1 MPVYEYQGQH
11 YDLPDT
17 DPALAKQ
24 KILAYLAKQQPPS
37 KERTY
42 GEALQD
48 IGAGV
53 VGGIGSLVQLPGQLY
68 GLATGDMRRTGALGV
83 GKDIEEYAE
92 TLKSAGLK
100 AREEARRKAIEEA
113 TAKEG
118 QFGAFKSAFSET
130 VKDPALLLT
139 FLAEQAPQLLVP
151 FGAAKIAKGAT
162 AARGAGEVAAAQA
175 GVRGAIG
182 AAGVQQGADVGAG
195 AYENIYAEL
204 KSKGASDKEAAEGA
218 LNLARAAGASGAI
231 ISLLAQRLPGAR
243 ALEESFAGV
252 PGVGGRA
259 ARASRGA
266 LGESASEVTEEVGGR
281 FGQNLAMREVKPEQ
295 SLTEGLGETAGMSAI
310 GGGLLGGVAGLARRP
325 APPEAPT
332 IEQPPPPP
340 PTPEQQRIEQV
351 TGVQRQPAVGIE
363 GLLSAQEAARQ
374 EAERAP
380 LQPGQAR
387 ATLPEFERG
396 VTSLLRPGETRAEP
410 LPEFQTSKYGLRPGE
425 ARVEGEMPSFEA
437 PATAEVRQVQEDVA
451 AREKIARDAEAKRV
465 REVQTVPGEARS
477 ATDEMLEIIR
487 RIQLADLPNT
497 PEPLSTEERNYLR
510 NRLIELQQQAK
521 PQPRVGPESRPEAKT
536 EGTLGQLPTATAPEV
551 LAQRQAEVEKRRAE
565 AGFPT
570 AEQRR
575 EGIRVV
581 EKPKAPKSP
590 VPRLADPRPMTQE
603 QANARLGVMRSILT
617 NQGGDPN
624 SLGIVPHPSASGK
637 FAIKSFDLPFKL
649 SAETQATAFGTPE
662 KPVVIDPV
670 EAYVNIARQTN
681 TPAAK
686 RFVKDWEAGRIP
698 REDVERALQTERQLL
713 SLPPLTFLGSPEA
726 KIAQQQIPG
735 PTIQQVQMPKPRG
748 ERELPPPLQ
757 PRAEPPPAPV
767 EPPPAA
773 TGPVKTFDEFKQA
786 FPVDYKSAEVERLHY
801 AKDFGGMIDYFKNH
815 ANPIY
820 RRVAELSEP
829 LRKKVKLL
837 RPQNIGAKGMYVPS
851 KDQIVMGTR
860 YAGSEKTTIHEM
872 VHALVARQQ
881 LVPGPQS
888 RKFVQ
893 DIKKLREYA
902 YKELKKRGKLKD
914 PNTGGEWYA
923 FNTDTDTQRVGIEFV
938 TEALAYPEFQYEL
951 MQIPYSQSQ
960 SVWSKFVEL
969 VADLLGIQNKTALSE
984 ILSLVESLSQT
995 PRPSFGRMPDVV
1007 LPSQPDA
1014 LALKDAS
1021 ARDIGSTFKPRT
1033 KPDPKQT
1040 VKAYKL
1046 FRVDPRKPGQLFPLF
1061 VSANDP
1067 VGIGT
1072 WLDAGTGKST
1082 AEGKVKS
1089 KLGPLAFRPGW
1100 HAGDL
1105 PIATHIGGKSKS
1117 DLTAPDIRPE
1127 NQVWAEVELA
1137 ADRDWQS
1144 EANKRGTNAQGK
1156 LISVRAHITD
1166 QLPEDGYYRYKTNPN
1181 MTGNWLISG
1190 SMKVNRILSDEEV
1203 RSINAEAGAAD
1214 LPRQK
1219 PFDAAKYGFEN
1230 KTSQQ
1235 QLIEDIPNED
1245 WLQGKID
1252 YAIQKGRNSY
1262 GVPHRGTITGYFDK
1276 PVEVPVGV
1284 LSKLKGQ
1291 SNEQDNVRESSLK
1304 YIRENWDEVS
1314 KKPPYIEV
1322 AYNGEASVSEGNHRI
1337 MVAAEKGLKS
1347 LPVRIRYFDGGQ
1359 RRDGP
1364 LSPARITSLN
1374 ELGPA
1379 DLILEDKLTDTAEK
1393 VKEKAK
1399 EVLQKRGPLKLAP
1412 QVSAEA
1418 AEKFQQ
1424 TFAPENKTIIDKIEG
1439 LKDRFWQ
1446 RMSQGIADQF
1456 RSIKEYDEKA
1466 YMQARLSKSVDGG
1479 LEGLLFYGEVYN
1491 DDGALNIRKDGKGLI
1506 KALEPVGTEVDNFMI
1521 WVALNREEQ
1530 LQQEGKI
1537 PSIPSE
1543 LIAEKNN
1550 LSSGT
1555 LNGQP
1560 RLQVYKRVL
1569 EDMNKLNR
1577 SVLKIALDTG
1587 LIDQKGY
1594 DKFAS
1599 DIYYVPFYKEMEG
1612 KDIDAPSTASGLT
1625 SQYFSKQLKGGEK
1638 PFGDLVENTLRN
1650 WNHILSAAM
1659 KNQAAVS
1666 TIQSASSFRLGDT
1679 PVVEPT
1685 TEKTGSAKIM
1695 VDGQAQYFKINDPL
1709 LFEAISAIGYLG
1721 PKSKFLDVARDFKNI
1736 LQYGVTLSPAFKVN
1750 NLIRDSVS
1758 AMAVSGLNKNPI
1770 TNVLTGVSIFDK
1782 NDPTYISALAGG
1794 AIFNFGTA
1802 YEGDQ
1807 SKLLKRL
1814 IEKGIDRDT
1823 ILDTPDR
1830 IKKGLRMAW
1839 EKYQDWGNASEAAN
1853 RLALYKQ
1860 LRDKGLS
1867 HLEATYQARDLL
1879 DFSMQGSWPA
1889 FRLVTQVVP
1898 FMNARIQGLY
1908 KLGRDGVIPT
1918 SRALYNVATGKEI
1931 EGTDKQK
1938 AEAFSVVTGAVMLAS
1953 MALYLSFKDDEEY
1966 QKRDEWDRDNFWWFK
1981 LPGMD
1986 VALRVPKPF
1995 EIGAFGTLTERI
2007 LEQVIDEG
2015 AEGKQMTDAIKRLL
2029 GDTFALNPTP
2039 QMFKPLLDLYANK
2052 DSFTGAPIESAG
2064 LERLSKQERVNDNTS
2079 ALAIALGGISTIFPE
2094 KFELSPVQVDYAI
2107 KGYFGWLGGLAS
2119 TTSTYA
2125 VMPFKEGA
2133 YPDTK
2138 WIDRASLGLARDL
2151 PSNQARYV
2159 TAFYENGKEIN
2170 QAYADMRH
2178 YAETGDAE
2186 KVEKILEE
2194 KGDQIALA
2202 KFYEKTADNMAN
2214 VRKQIRVIMADT
2226 TMDGAAKREEI
2237 DRMKMIIAEL
2247 AKQAEEA
2254 RKSFK

>member
-37 KERTY
+37 KQRTY

-68 GLATGDMRRTGALGV
+68 GLATGDMSRTGALGV

-151 FGAAKIAKGAT
+151 FGAAKIAKGVT
-162 AARGAGEVAAAQA
+162 AAKGAEAAAQA

-231 ISLLAQRLPGAR
+231 ISVLAQRLPGAK
-243 ALEESFAGV
+243 ALEETFAGV
-252 PGVGGRA
+252 PGTAGRA
-259 ARASRGA
+259 ARVTRGA
-266 LGESASEVTEEVGGR
+266 LGESAGEITEEVGGR

-295 SLTEGLGETAGMSAI
+295 SLTEGLGETAGMAAI

-325 APPEAPT
+325 QPPAEPVV
-332 IEQPPPPP
+332 EPPPPP
-340 PTPEQQRIEQV
+340 PTPEQQRIEQL

-380 LQPGQAR
+380 LQPGQTR

-410 LPEFQTSKYGLRPGE
+410 LPEFLTSKYGLRPGE
-425 ARVEGEMPSFEA
+425 ARVVGEMPSFEA
-437 PATAEVRQVQEDVA
+437 PATAEVRQVQEDTA
-451 AREKIARDAEAKRV
+451 AREKIARDAEAKRI

-487 RIQLADLPNT
+487 RIQIADLPNT
-497 PEPLSTEERNYLR
+497 PEPLTTEQRNYLR

-521 PQPRVGPESRPEAKT
+521 PQPRVGPESRPEVKT
-536 EGTLGQLPTATAPEV
+536 EGTLGQLPTETKPEV

-581 EKPKAPKSP
+581 EKPKAAPRSP
-590 VPRLADPRPMTQE
+590 LPRLADPRPMTQE
-603 QANARLGVMRSILT
+603 QANARLGVMRSMLT
-617 NQGGDPN
+617 NEGGDPN

-649 SAETQATAFGTPE
+649 SPETQATAFGTPE
-662 KPVVIDPV
+662 KPIVIDPV

-748 ERELPPPLQ
+748 ERELPPPL
-757 PRAEPPPAPV
+757 PPKAEPPPVEPPPV
-767 EPPPAA
+767 EPPAA
-773 TGPVKTFDEFKQA
+773 TGPVKTFDEFKQS
-786 FPVDYKSAEVERLHY
+786 FPVDYNSAEIEKLHY
-801 AKDFGGMIDYFKNH
+801 AKDFGGIIDYFKNH
-815 ANPIY
+815 SNPIY
-820 RRVAELSEP
+820 RRVAELAEP
-829 LRKKVKLL
+829 LRKKVKIA
-837 RPQNIGAKGMYVPS
+837 RPQLIGGKGQYQPS
-851 KDQIVMGTR
+851 KDTITMNPR
-860 YAGSEKTTIHEM
+860 FAGSEKTTIHEI
-872 VHALVARQQ
+872 VHALVVHQQ
-881 LVPGPQS
+881 ISPGPQS

-893 DIKKLREYA
+893 EIKKLRDYA
-902 YKELKKRGKLKD
+902 YKELKKRGKLID
-914 PNTGGEWYA
+914 PNTGSVWYA
-923 FNTDTDTQRVGIEFV
+923 FDTRTDPGKVGIEFV
-938 TEALAYPEFQYEL
+938 TEALAYPEFQYAL
-951 MQIPYSQSQ
+951 MQIPYTQSQ
-960 SVWSKFVEL
+960 SVWSKFVQL
-969 VADLLGIQNKTALSE
+969 VADVLGIQNKTALSE
-984 ILSLVESLSQT
+984 ILSRVESLSQT
-995 PRPSFGRMPDVV
+995 
-1007 LPSQPDA
+1007 Q
-1014 LALKDAS
+1014 
-1021 ARDIGSTFKPRT
+1021 
-1033 KPDPKQT
+1033 
-1040 VKAYKL
+1040 
-1046 FRVDPRKPGQLFPLF
+1046 
-1061 VSANDP
+1061 
-1067 VGIGT
+1067 
-1072 WLDAGTGKST
+1072 
-1082 AEGKVKS
+1082 
-1089 KLGPLAFRPGW
+1089 RPGFGKIPDIVFKNQFDVLEGGTNTPAFKRW
-1100 HAGDL
+1100 FGNSKVVGPDGKPLVMYHGTSRSESGEPFSKVDVYASNYGLMGMGGYFTDNPEVASEYTSKGRGETPTVYPVYL
-1105 PIATHIGGKSKS
+1105 SIKNPMDMDGIANAEAWKNQFEGIENYHEGGNTNESWYRAAEAYMEDQQVPMYEGAEALQDAIRNMGYDGITHIGGGRVKKDGVKHRVYIAFDPNQIKSIYNQGTYSPES
-1117 DLTAPDIRPE
+1117 D
-1127 NQVWAEVELA
+1127 
-1137 ADRDWQS
+1137 
-1144 EANKRGTNAQGK
+1144 
-1156 LISVRAHITD
+1156 
-1166 QLPEDGYYRYKTNPN
+1166 Y
-1181 MTGNWLISG
+1181 
-1190 SMKVNRILSDEEV
+1190 
-1203 RSINAEAGAAD
+1203 
-1214 LPRQK
+1214 
-1219 PFDAAKYGFEN
+1219 
-1230 KTSQQ
+1230 
-1235 QLIEDIPNED
+1235 
-1245 WLQGKID
+1245 
-1252 YAIQKGRNSY
+1252 
-1262 GVPHRGTITGYFDK
+1262 
-1276 PVEVPVGV
+1276 
-1284 LSKLKGQ
+1284 
-1291 SNEQDNVRESSLK
+1291 
-1304 YIRENWDEVS
+1304 
-1314 KKPPYIEV
+1314 
-1322 AYNGEASVSEGNHRI
+1322 
-1337 MVAAEKGLKS
+1337 
-1347 LPVRIRYFDGGQ
+1347 
-1359 RRDGP
+1359 
-1364 LSPARITSLN
+1364 
-1374 ELGPA
+1374 
-1379 DLILEDKLTDTAEK
+1379 ILEDKLSETAEQ
-1393 VKEKAK
+1393 VKEKARQA
-1399 EVLQKRGPLKLAP
+1399 LQKRGPLKLAP

-1418 AEKFQQ
+1418 AEKLQQ

-1479 LEGLLFYGEVYN
+1479 LEGLLFYGEVFN

-1506 KALEPVGTEVDNFMI
+1506 KVLEPVGTEVDNFMI

-1530 LQQEGKI
+1530 LQREGKI
-1537 PSIPSE
+1537 PSIPE
-1543 LIAEKNN
+1543 DLIAEKNN

-1587 LIDQKGY
+1587 LIDQNGY
-1594 DKFAS
+1594 DKFSS

-1625 SQYFSKQLKGGEK
+1625 SQYFSKQLKGGER

-1666 TIQSASSFRLGDT
+1666 TIQSASRFRLGDT

-1736 LQYGVTLSPAFKVN
+1736 LQFGVTLSPAFKVN

-1758 AMAVSGLNKNPI
+1758 AMAVTELNKNPI
-1770 TNVLTGVSIFDK
+1770 ANVLNGVSIFNK

-1807 SKLLKRL
+1807 SKLIKRL
-1814 IEKGIDRDT
+1814 IEKGINRDT

-1830 IKKGLRMAW
+1830 IRKGLRMAW
-1839 EKYQDWGNASEAAN
+1839 DKYQDWGNASEAAN

-1860 LRDKGLS
+1860 LRDKGMS

-1918 SRALYNVATGKEI
+1918 SRVLYNVATGKEI

-1938 AEAFSVVTGAVMLAS
+1938 AEAFGLVTGAVMLAS
-1953 MALYLSFKDDEEY
+1953 MALYLTFKDDEEY

-2007 LEQVIDEG
+2007 LEQVVDEG
-2015 AEGKQMTDAIKRLL
+2015 AEGKQFTDALTRML

-2039 QMFKPLLDLYANK
+2039 QMVKPLLDLYANK

-2079 ALAIALGGISTIFPE
+2079 ALAIALGGISTVFPE
-2094 KFELSPVQVDYAI
+2094 KFQLSPVQVDYAI

-2125 VMPFKEGA
+2125 VMPFKEGS

-2178 YAETGDAE
+2178 YAEVGDAE

-2194 KGDQIALA
+2194 KGDKIALA
-2202 KFYEKTADNMAN
+2202 KFYDKTAKNMSEI
-2214 VRKQIRVIMADT
+2214 RKQIRVIMADT

>member
-37 KERTY
+37 RERTY

-48 IGAGV
+48 IGAGL

-175 GVRGAIG
+175 GVRGAVG

-231 ISLLAQRLPGAR
+231 ISLLAQRLPGAK
-243 ALEESFAGV
+243 ALEETFAGV
-252 PGVGGRA
+252 PGTTGRA
-259 ARASRGA
+259 ARVTRGA
-266 LGESASEVTEEVGGR
+266 LGESAGEITEEVGGR

-295 SLTEGLGETAGMSAI
+295 SLTEGLGETAGMAAI

-325 APPEAPT
+325 QPPEAPV
-332 IEQPPPPP
+332 IEPPPPP
-340 PTPEQQRIEQV
+340 PITSPEQQRIEQT
-351 TGVQRQPAVGIE
+351 TGVERPAAVGIE
-363 GLLSAQEAARQ
+363 GLLSAEEAERQRIARLRERSDEAARQ
-374 EAERAP
+374 QAERA
-380 LQPGQAR
+380 R
-387 ATLPEFERG
+387 TEG
-396 VTSLLRPGETRAEP
+396 VIGETQFPVSVPETPRFEP
-410 LPEFQTSKYGLRPGE
+410 EPVTKTSEEL
-425 ARVEGEMPSFEA
+425 AA
-437 PATAEVRQVQEDVA
+437 QQAEVDRRRQ
-451 AREKIARDAEAKRV
+451 EA
-465 REVQTVPGEARS
+465 G
-477 ATDEMLEIIR
+477 
-487 RIQLADLPNT
+487 
-497 PEPLSTEERNYLR
+497 
-510 NRLIELQQQAK
+510 
-521 PQPRVGPESRPEAKT
+521 
-536 EGTLGQLPTATAPEV
+536 LPTA
-551 LAQRQAEVEKRRAE
+551 AQQRA
-565 AGFPT
+565 
-570 AEQRR
+570 
-575 EGIRVV
+575 GITEV
-581 EKPKAPKSP
+581 EKPKIAQSSP
-590 VPRLADPRPMTQE
+590 VPKLVDPRPLTEQ
-603 QANARLGVMRSILT
+603 QANARLGVLRDMLSIE
-617 NQGGDPN
+617 GGDPN
-624 SLGIVPHPSASGK
+624 SLGIVPHPTVQGK

-698 REDVERALQTERQLL
+698 REDVQRALQTERQLL
-713 SLPPLTFLGSPEA
+713 SLPPLTFLGSPGA
-726 KIAQQQIPG
+726 KISQQPIAG
-735 PTIQQVQMPKPRG
+735 PT
-748 ERELPPPLQ
+748 
-757 PRAEPPPAPV
+757 
-767 EPPPAA
+767 
-773 TGPVKTFDEFKQA
+773 
-786 FPVDYKSAEVERLHY
+786 
-801 AKDFGGMIDYFKNH
+801 
-815 ANPIY
+815 
-820 RRVAELSEP
+820 
-829 LRKKVKLL
+829 
-837 RPQNIGAKGMYVPS
+837 
-851 KDQIVMGTR
+851 
-860 YAGSEKTTIHEM
+860 
-872 VHALVARQQ
+872 
-881 LVPGPQS
+881 
-888 RKFVQ
+888 
-893 DIKKLREYA
+893 
-902 YKELKKRGKLKD
+902 
-914 PNTGGEWYA
+914 
-923 FNTDTDTQRVGIEFV
+923 
-938 TEALAYPEFQYEL
+938 
-951 MQIPYSQSQ
+951 
-960 SVWSKFVEL
+960 
-969 VADLLGIQNKTALSE
+969 
-984 ILSLVESLSQT
+984 
-995 PRPSFGRMPDVV
+995 
-1007 LPSQPDA
+1007 
-1014 LALKDAS
+1014 
-1021 ARDIGSTFKPRT
+1021 
-1033 KPDPKQT
+1033 
-1040 VKAYKL
+1040 
-1046 FRVDPRKPGQLFPLF
+1046 
-1061 VSANDP
+1061 
-1067 VGIGT
+1067 
-1072 WLDAGTGKST
+1072 
-1082 AEGKVKS
+1082 
-1089 KLGPLAFRPGW
+1089 
-1100 HAGDL
+1100 
-1105 PIATHIGGKSKS
+1105 
-1117 DLTAPDIRPE
+1117 
-1127 NQVWAEVELA
+1127 
-1137 ADRDWQS
+1137 
-1144 EANKRGTNAQGK
+1144 
-1156 LISVRAHITD
+1156 
-1166 QLPEDGYYRYKTNPN
+1166 
-1181 MTGNWLISG
+1181 
-1190 SMKVNRILSDEEV
+1190 
-1203 RSINAEAGAAD
+1203 
-1214 LPRQK
+1214 
-1219 PFDAAKYGFEN
+1219 
-1230 KTSQQ
+1230 
-1235 QLIEDIPNED
+1235 
-1245 WLQGKID
+1245 LQGVRD
-1252 YAIQKGRNSY
+1252 
-1262 GVPHRGTITGYFDK
+1262 VFDK
-1276 PVEVPVGV
+1276 PVTTTVMGTKKPYDVPTPSVPFSSTTWNV
-1284 LSKLKGQ
+1284 SAGQ
-1291 SNEQDNVRESSLK
+1291 VEPTSNLELPAIQFLNNPSVDPVDY
-1304 YIRENWDEVS
+1304 YIRMLTNLTNIDPASLTTNEEKAQYQKIKTFLEAYNQNKIPRSFIENALKRTGPTGTTVTEQPPTQQPPTTGQESEVLTFEEFKKRMPVLRQNAEVEAANLAGDLKKLGDALAKS
-1314 KKPPYIEV
+1314 SNPAIARVGELTNLIVGKVTLKKPRRLSAGV
-1322 AYNGEASVSEGNHRI
+1322 AGQYAYADDSIQMDRNYAGDEHTSAHEIIH
-1337 MVAAEKGLKS
+1337 GLIAKS
-1347 LPVRIRYFDGGQ
+1347 QRFPGPKQMRYAKDLQTLYEHVRKELNKQGMGWGRGFKTQVYG
-1359 RRDGP
+1359 
-1364 LSPARITSLN
+1364 LLN
-1374 ELGPA
+1374 EREFASEAMTNQEFQYMLMKIPYKGKKSAWSQFVSIVANLLGIKDTNA
-1379 DLILEDKLTDTAEK
+1379 LSEAMLLIENLAKAGRPLKTPFDPSLVDARVTAEQ

-1399 EVLQKRGPLKLAP
+1399 QALQKRGPLKLAP
-1412 QVSAEA
+1412 QVTGQLAENI
-1418 AEKFQQ
+1418 KNQ
-1424 TFAPENKTIIDKIEG
+1424 FALENKTIIDKIEG

-1521 WVALNREEQ
+1521 WIALNREEQ
-1530 LQQEGKI
+1530 LRKAGKI
-1537 PSIPSE
+1537 PSISNE
-1543 LIAEKNN
+1543 ILAEKDT

-1560 RLQVYKRVL
+1560 RLQVYNRVL
-1569 EDMNKLNR
+1569 EDMKKLNG

-1594 DKFAS
+1594 ERFSEDNF
-1599 DIYYVPFYKEMEG
+1599 YVPFYKEMEG

-1666 TIQSASSFRLGDT
+1666 TIQSASTFKLGDT

-1736 LQYGVTLSPAFKVN
+1736 LQFGVTLSPAFKVN

-1758 AMAVSGLNKNPI
+1758 AMAVTELNKNPI
-1770 TNVLTGVSIFDK
+1770 ANVLNGVSIFNKD
-1782 NDPTYISALAGG
+1782 DPTYISALAGG

-1807 SKLLKRL
+1807 SKLIKRL
-1814 IEKGIDRDT
+1814 IEKGINRDT

-1830 IKKGLRMAW
+1830 IRKGLRMAW
-1839 EKYQDWGNASEAAN
+1839 DKYQDWGNASEAAN

-1860 LRDKGLS
+1860 LRDKGMS

-1918 SRALYNVATGKEI
+1918 SRVLYNVATGKEI
-1931 EGTDKQK
+1931 EGNDKQK
-1938 AEAFSVVTGAVMLAS
+1938 AEAFGLVTGAVMLAS
-1953 MALYLSFKDDEEY
+1953 MALYLTFKDDEEY

-2015 AEGKQMTDAIKRLL
+2015 AEGKQFTDALTRML

-2039 QMFKPLLDLYANK
+2039 QMVKPLLDLYANK

-2079 ALAIALGGISTIFPE
+2079 ALAIALGGISTVFPE
-2094 KFELSPVQVDYAI
+2094 KFQLSPVQVDYAI

-2178 YAETGDAE
+2178 YAEVGDAE

-2194 KGDQIALA
+2194 KGDKIALA
-2202 KFYEKTADNMAN
+2202 KFYDKTAKNMSEI
-2214 VRKQIRVIMADT
+2214 RKQIRVIMADT

>member
-118 QFGAFKSAFSET
+118 QFGAFKSAFGET

-151 FGAAKIAKGAT
+151 FGAAKIAKGVT
-162 AARGAGEVAAAQA
+162 AAKGAEAAAQA

-204 KSKGASDKEAAEGA
+204 KSKGATDKEAAEGA

-231 ISLLAQRLPGAR
+231 ISVLAQRLPGAR

-259 ARASRGA
+259 ARAGRGA

-603 QANARLGVMRSILT
+603 QANARLGVMRSMLSIE
-617 NQGGDPN
+617 GGDPN

-748 ERELPPPLQ
+748 ERELPPPL
-757 PRAEPPPAPV
+757 PPKVEPPPVEPPPV
-767 EPPPAA
+767 EPPAA

-786 FPVDYKSAEVERLHY
+786 FPVDYNSAEVERLHY

-837 RPQNIGAKGMYVPS
+837 RPQNIGAKGMYSPS

-960 SVWSKFVEL
+960 SVWSRFVEL

-984 ILSLVESLSQT
+984 ILSLVENLSQT

-1203 RSINAEAGAAD
+1203 RSINAEAGVAD

-1219 PFDAAKYGFEN
+1219 PFDAAKYGFP
-1230 KTSQQ
+1230 
-1235 QLIEDIPNED
+1235 EDF
-1245 WLQGKID
+1245 
-1252 YAIQKGRNSY
+1252 A
-1262 GVPHRGTITGYFDK
+1262 
-1276 PVEVPVGV
+1276 
-1284 LSKLKGQ
+1284 
-1291 SNEQDNVRESSLK
+1291 
-1304 YIRENWDEVS
+1304 
-1314 KKPPYIEV
+1314 
-1322 AYNGEASVSEGNHRI
+1322 
-1337 MVAAEKGLKS
+1337 
-1347 LPVRIRYFDGGQ
+1347 
-1359 RRDGP
+1359 
-1364 LSPARITSLN
+1364 
-1374 ELGPA
+1374 
-1379 DLILEDKLTDTAEK
+1379 LEDKLTDTAEK

-1399 EVLQKRGPLKLAP
+1399 QVLQKRGPLKLAP

-1424 TFAPENKTIIDKIEG
+1424 TFAPENKTVIDKIEG

-1506 KALEPVGTEVDNFMI
+1506 KALEPVGSEVDNFMI

-1666 TIQSASSFRLGDT
+1666 TIQSASRFRLGDT

-1918 SRALYNVATGKEI
+1918 SRVLYNVATGKEI

-2015 AEGKQMTDAIKRLL
+2015 AEGKQFTSALSRML

-2064 LERLSKQERVNDNTS
+2064 LERLSKQERINDNTS

-2194 KGDQIALA
+2194 KGDKIALA
-2202 KFYEKTADNMAN
+2202 KFYDKTADNMAN

>member
-37 KERTY
+37 RERTY

-162 AARGAGEVAAAQA
+162 VARGAGEVAAAQA
-175 GVRGAIG
+175 GVRGAVG

-204 KSKGASDKEAAEGA
+204 KSKGATDTEAAQGA

-231 ISLLAQRLPGAR
+231 ISVLAQRLPGAR
-243 ALEESFAGV
+243 ALEETFAGV
-252 PGVGGRA
+252 PSVAGRA
-259 ARASRGA
+259 GRVARGA
-266 LGESASEVTEEVGGR
+266 VGEGVSEVGEEVGGR
-281 FGQNLAMREVKPEQ
+281 FTQNLAMREVKPEQ

-325 APPEAPT
+325 APPEAPVV
-332 IEQPPPPP
+332 EQPPPPAI
-340 PTPEQQRIEQV
+340 TSPEQQRIEQT
-351 TGVQRQPAVGIE
+351 TGVERPPAVGIE
-363 GLLSAQEAARQ
+363 GLLSAEEAERQRIALLREKADEAARQ
-374 EAERAP
+374 QAERTRKEGI
-380 LQPGQAR
+380 L
-387 ATLPEFERG
+387 
-396 VTSLLRPGETRAEP
+396 GETQFPVSVPETPRFEP
-410 LPEFQTSKYGLRPGE
+410 EPVTKTQEELAAQQ
-425 ARVEGEMPSFEA
+425 
-437 PATAEVRQVQEDVA
+437 AEVDRRRQ
-451 AREKIARDAEAKRV
+451 EA
-465 REVQTVPGEARS
+465 G
-477 ATDEMLEIIR
+477 
-487 RIQLADLPNT
+487 
-497 PEPLSTEERNYLR
+497 
-510 NRLIELQQQAK
+510 
-521 PQPRVGPESRPEAKT
+521 
-536 EGTLGQLPTATAPEV
+536 LPTA
-551 LAQRQAEVEKRRAE
+551 AQQRA
-565 AGFPT
+565 
-570 AEQRR
+570 
-575 EGIRVV
+575 GITEV
-581 EKPKAPKSP
+581 EKPKIAQSSP
-590 VPRLADPRPMTQE
+590 VPKLVDPRPLTEQ
-603 QANARLGVMRSILT
+603 QANARLGVLRDMLSIE
-617 NQGGDPN
+617 GGDPN
-624 SLGIVPHPSASGK
+624 SLGIVPHPTVQGK

-649 SAETQATAFGTPE
+649 SPETQATAFGTPE
-662 KPVVIDPV
+662 KPIVIDPV

-748 ERELPPPLQ
+748 ERELPPPL
-757 PRAEPPPAPV
+757 PPKAEPPPVEPPPV
-767 EPPPAA
+767 EPPAA
-773 TGPVKTFDEFKQA
+773 TGPVKTFDEFKQS
-786 FPVDYKSAEVERLHY
+786 FPVDYNSAEIEKLHY
-801 AKDFGGMIDYFKNH
+801 AKDFGGIIDYFKNH
-815 ANPIY
+815 SNPIY
-820 RRVAELSEP
+820 RRVAELAEP
-829 LRKKVKLL
+829 LRKKVKIA
-837 RPQNIGAKGMYVPS
+837 RPQLIGGKGQYQPS
-851 KDQIVMGTR
+851 RDTITMNPR
-860 YAGSEKTTIHEM
+860 FAGSEKTTIHEM
-872 VHALVARQQ
+872 VHALVVHQQ
-881 LVPGPQS
+881 ISPGPQS

-893 DIKKLREYA
+893 EIKKLRDYA
-902 YKELKKRGKLKD
+902 YKELKKRGKLID
-914 PNTGGEWYA
+914 PNTGSVWYA
-923 FNTDTDTQRVGIEFV
+923 FDTRTDPGKVGIEFV
-938 TEALAYPEFQYEL
+938 TEALAYPEFQYVL
-951 MQIPYSQSQ
+951 MQIPYTQSQ
-960 SVWSKFVEL
+960 SVWSKFVQL
-969 VADLLGIQNKTALSE
+969 VADVLGIQNKTALSE

-995 PRPSFGRMPDVV
+995 
-1007 LPSQPDA
+1007 Q
-1014 LALKDAS
+1014 
-1021 ARDIGSTFKPRT
+1021 
-1033 KPDPKQT
+1033 
-1040 VKAYKL
+1040 
-1046 FRVDPRKPGQLFPLF
+1046 
-1061 VSANDP
+1061 
-1067 VGIGT
+1067 
-1072 WLDAGTGKST
+1072 
-1082 AEGKVKS
+1082 
-1089 KLGPLAFRPGW
+1089 RPGFGKIPDIVFKNQFDVLEGGTNTPAFKRW
-1100 HAGDL
+1100 FGNSKVVGPDGKPLVMYHGTSRSESGEPFSKVDVYASNYGLMGMGGYFTDNPEVASEYTSKGRGETPTVYPVYL
-1105 PIATHIGGKSKS
+1105 SIKNPMDMDGTANAEAWKNQFEGIENYHEGGNTNESWYRAAEAYMEDQQVPMYEGAEALQDAIRNMGYDGITHIGG
-1117 DLTAPDIRPE
+1117 
-1127 NQVWAEVELA
+1127 
-1137 ADRDWQS
+1137 
-1144 EANKRGTNAQGK
+1144 G
-1156 LISVRAHITD
+1156 
-1166 QLPEDGYYRYKTNPN
+1166 
-1181 MTGNWLISG
+1181 
-1190 SMKVNRILSDEEV
+1190 RI
-1203 RSINAEAGAAD
+1203 
-1214 LPRQK
+1214 
-1219 PFDAAKYGFEN
+1219 
-1230 KTSQQ
+1230 
-1235 QLIEDIPNED
+1235 
-1245 WLQGKID
+1245 
-1252 YAIQKGRNSY
+1252 
-1262 GVPHRGTITGYFDK
+1262 
-1276 PVEVPVGV
+1276 
-1284 LSKLKGQ
+1284 
-1291 SNEQDNVRESSLK
+1291 
-1304 YIRENWDEVS
+1304 
-1314 KKPPYIEV
+1314 KKD
-1322 AYNGEASVSEGNHRI
+1322 
-1337 MVAAEKGLKS
+1337 GLKHR
-1347 LPVRIRYFDGGQ
+1347 VYIAFDPNQIKSIYNQGTY
-1359 RRDGP
+1359 
-1364 LSPARITSLN
+1364 SPES
-1374 ELGPA
+1374 
-1379 DLILEDKLTDTAEK
+1379 DYILEDKLSETAEQ
-1393 VKEKAK
+1393 VKEKARQA
-1399 EVLQKRGPLKLAP
+1399 LQKRGPLKLAP

-1418 AEKFQQ
+1418 AEKLQQ

-1446 RMSQGIADQF
+1446 RISQGIADQF

-1506 KALEPVGTEVDNFMI
+1506 KVLEPVGTEVDNFMI

-1530 LQQEGKI
+1530 LQREGKI
-1537 PSIPSE
+1537 PSIPE
-1543 LIAEKNN
+1543 DLIAEKNN

-1625 SQYFSKQLKGGEK
+1625 SQYFSKQLKGGER

-1666 TIQSASSFRLGDT
+1666 TIQAAEKVKLGDT

-1685 TEKTGSAKIM
+1685 TEKTGSAKVM

-1736 LQYGVTLSPAFKVN
+1736 LQFGVTLSPAFKVN

-1758 AMAVSGLNKNPI
+1758 AMAVTELNKNPI
-1770 TNVLTGVSIFDK
+1770 ANVLNGVSIFNK

-1807 SKLLKRL
+1807 SKLIKRL
-1814 IEKGIDRDT
+1814 IEKGINRDT

-1839 EKYQDWGNASEAAN
+1839 DKYQDWGNASEAAN

-1860 LRDKGLS
+1860 LRDKGMS
-1867 HLEATYQARDLL
+1867 HLEATYKARDLL

-1918 SRALYNVATGKEI
+1918 SRVLYNVATGKEI
-1931 EGTDKQK
+1931 EGNDKQK
-1938 AEAFSVVTGAVMLAS
+1938 AEAFGLVTGAVMLAS
-1953 MALYLSFKDDEEY
+1953 MALYLTFKDDEEY

-2007 LEQVIDEG
+2007 LEQVVDEG
-2015 AEGKQMTDAIKRLL
+2015 AEGKQFTDALTRML

-2039 QMFKPLLDLYANK
+2039 QMVKPLLDLYANK

-2079 ALAIALGGISTIFPE
+2079 ALAIALGGISTVFPE
-2094 KFELSPVQVDYAI
+2094 KFQLSPVQVDYAI

-2125 VMPFKEGA
+2125 VMPFREGA

-2178 YAETGDAE
+2178 YAEVGDAA

-2194 KGDQIALA
+2194 KGDKIALA
-2202 KFYEKTADNMAN
+2202 KFYDKTAKNMSEI
-2214 VRKQIRVIMADT
+2214 RKQIRVIMADT
-2226 TMDGAAKREEI
+2226 TIDGAAKREEI

-2254 RKSFK
+2254 RKQFR

>member
-1 MPVYEYQGQH
+1 MANMNDLYDALRRADAAGDTESARKLAEYIRSLQA
-11 YDLPDT
+11 
-17 DPALAKQ
+17 PAP
-24 KILAYLAKQQPPS
+24 QPPS
-37 KERTY
+37 KQRTY

-68 GLATGDMRRTGALGV
+68 GLATGDMSRTGALGV

-151 FGAAKIAKGAT
+151 FGAAKIAKGVT
-162 AARGAGEVAAAQA
+162 AAKGAEAAAQA

-231 ISLLAQRLPGAR
+231 ISVLAQRLPGAK
-243 ALEESFAGV
+243 ALEETFAGV
-252 PGVGGRA
+252 PGTAGRA
-259 ARASRGA
+259 ARVTRGA
-266 LGESASEVTEEVGGR
+266 LGESAGEITEEVGGR

-295 SLTEGLGETAGMSAI
+295 SLTEGLGETAGMAAI

-325 APPEAPT
+325 QPPAEPVV
-332 IEQPPPPP
+332 EPPPPP
-340 PTPEQQRIEQV
+340 PTPEQQRIEQL

-380 LQPGQAR
+380 LQPGQTR

-396 VTSLLRPGETRAEP
+396 VISLLRPGETRAEP
-410 LPEFQTSKYGLRPGE
+410 LPEFLTSKYGLRPGE
-425 ARVEGEMPSFEA
+425 ARVVGEMPSFEA
-437 PATAEVRQVQEDVA
+437 PATAEVRQVQEDTA

-487 RIQLADLPNT
+487 RIQIADLPNT
-497 PEPLSTEERNYLR
+497 PEPLTTEQRNYLR

-521 PQPRVGPESRPEAKT
+521 PQPRVGPESRPAVKT
-536 EGTLGQLPTATAPEV
+536 EGTLGQLPTETKPEV

-581 EKPKAPKSP
+581 EKPKAAPRSP

-603 QANARLGVMRSILT
+603 QANARLGVMRSMLT
-617 NQGGDPN
+617 NEGGDPN

-649 SAETQATAFGTPE
+649 SPETQATAFGTPE

-713 SLPPLTFLGSPEA
+713 SLPPLTFLGSPGA
-726 KIAQQQIPG
+726 KISQQPIAG
-735 PTIQQVQMPKPRG
+735 PTLEGVRDVFDRPITNVAKPPPKPYDVPTPSVPFSATTWNVSAG
-748 ERELPPPLQ
+748 QVEPTSNLELPAIQFLNNPS
-757 PRAEPPPAPV
+757 V
-767 EPPPAA
+767 
-773 TGPVKTFDEFKQA
+773 D
-786 FPVDYKSAEVERLHY
+786 PVDYYIRMLTNLTNIDPASLTSNEEKAQFQKIKTFLEAYSQNKIPRSFIENALKRTGPTGTPVTEQPPTQQPPTTGQESEVTTFEEFKKRMPVLRQNAEVEAANLAGDLKKLGEALAKSSNPAIARVGELTNLIVGKVTLKKPRRLAAGVAGQYAYADDSIQMDRSYAGDEHTNAHEIIHGLVAKSQRFPGPKQMRY
-801 AKDFGGMIDYFKNH
+801 AKDLQTLYEHVRTELNKQGMGWGRGYKTQVYGLLNEREF
-815 ANPIY
+815 A
-820 RRVAELSEP
+820 SEAMTN
-829 LRKKVKLL
+829 
-837 RPQNIGAKGMYVPS
+837 Q
-851 KDQIVMGTR
+851 
-860 YAGSEKTTIHEM
+860 
-872 VHALVARQQ
+872 
-881 LVPGPQS
+881 
-888 RKFVQ
+888 
-893 DIKKLREYA
+893 
-902 YKELKKRGKLKD
+902 
-914 PNTGGEWYA
+914 
-923 FNTDTDTQRVGIEFV
+923 
-938 TEALAYPEFQYEL
+938 EFQFML
-951 MQIPYSQSQ
+951 MKIPYKGKKSAWSQ
-960 SVWSKFVEL
+960 FVSI
-969 VADLLGIQNKTALSE
+969 VANLLGIKNTNALSE
-984 ILSLVESLSQT
+984 AMLLIENLAKAGRPLKTPIDPSLV
-995 PRPSFGRMPDVV
+995 
-1007 LPSQPDA
+1007 DA
-1014 LALKDAS
+1014 
-1021 ARDIGSTFKPRT
+1021 
-1033 KPDPKQT
+1033 
-1040 VKAYKL
+1040 
-1046 FRVDPRKPGQLFPLF
+1046 RV
-1061 VSANDP
+1061 
-1067 VGIGT
+1067 
-1072 WLDAGTGKST
+1072 T
-1082 AEGKVKS
+1082 AEQ
-1089 KLGPLAFRPGW
+1089 
-1100 HAGDL
+1100 
-1105 PIATHIGGKSKS
+1105 I
-1117 DLTAPDIRPE
+1117 
-1127 NQVWAEVELA
+1127 
-1137 ADRDWQS
+1137 
-1144 EANKRGTNAQGK
+1144 
-1156 LISVRAHITD
+1156 
-1166 QLPEDGYYRYKTNPN
+1166 
-1181 MTGNWLISG
+1181 
-1190 SMKVNRILSDEEV
+1190 
-1203 RSINAEAGAAD
+1203 
-1214 LPRQK
+1214 
-1219 PFDAAKYGFEN
+1219 
-1230 KTSQQ
+1230 
-1235 QLIEDIPNED
+1235 
-1245 WLQGKID
+1245 
-1252 YAIQKGRNSY
+1252 
-1262 GVPHRGTITGYFDK
+1262 
-1276 PVEVPVGV
+1276 
-1284 LSKLKGQ
+1284 
-1291 SNEQDNVRESSLK
+1291 
-1304 YIRENWDEVS
+1304 
-1314 KKPPYIEV
+1314 
-1322 AYNGEASVSEGNHRI
+1322 
-1337 MVAAEKGLKS
+1337 
-1347 LPVRIRYFDGGQ
+1347 
-1359 RRDGP
+1359 
-1364 LSPARITSLN
+1364 
-1374 ELGPA
+1374 
-1379 DLILEDKLTDTAEK
+1379 
-1393 VKEKAK
+1393 KEKARQA
-1399 EVLQKRGPLKLAP
+1399 LQKRGPLKLAP
-1412 QVSAEA
+1412 QVSEETAT
-1418 AEKFQQ
+1418 KFQQ

-1506 KALEPVGTEVDNFMI
+1506 KVLEPVGTEVDNFMI

-1530 LQQEGKI
+1530 LQREGKI
-1537 PSIPSE
+1537 PSIPE
-1543 LIAEKNN
+1543 DLIAEKNN

-1625 SQYFSKQLKGGEK
+1625 SQYFSKQLKGGER

-1666 TIQSASSFRLGDT
+1666 TIQSASRFRLGDT

-1736 LQYGVTLSPAFKVN
+1736 LQFGVTLSPAFKVN

-1758 AMAVSGLNKNPI
+1758 AMAVTELNKNPI
-1770 TNVLTGVSIFDK
+1770 TNVLNGVSIFNKD
-1782 NDPTYISALAGG
+1782 DPTYISALAGG

-1807 SKLLKRL
+1807 SKLIKRL
-1814 IEKGIDRDT
+1814 IEKGINRDT

-1830 IKKGLRMAW
+1830 IRKGLRMAW
-1839 EKYQDWGNASEAAN
+1839 DKYQDWGNASEAAN

-1860 LRDKGLS
+1860 LRDKGMS

-1918 SRALYNVATGKEI
+1918 SRVLYNVATGKEI

-1938 AEAFSVVTGAVMLAS
+1938 AEAFGLVTGAVMLAS

-2007 LEQVIDEG
+2007 LEQVVDEG
-2015 AEGKQMTDAIKRLL
+2015 AEGKQFTDALTRML

-2039 QMFKPLLDLYANK
+2039 QMVKPLLDLYANK

-2079 ALAIALGGISTIFPE
+2079 ALAIALGGISTVFPE
-2094 KFELSPVQVDYAI
+2094 KFQLSPVQVDYAI

-2178 YAETGDAE
+2178 YAEVGDAE

-2194 KGDQIALA
+2194 KGDKIALA
-2202 KFYEKTADNMAN
+2202 KFYDKTAKNMSEI
-2214 VRKQIRVIMADT
+2214 RKQIRVIMADT

>member
-1 MPVYEYQGQH
+1 
-11 YDLPDT
+11 
-17 DPALAKQ
+17 
-24 KILAYLAKQQPPS
+24 
-37 KERTY
+37 
-42 GEALQD
+42 
-48 IGAGV
+48 
-53 VGGIGSLVQLPGQLY
+53 
-68 GLATGDMRRTGALGV
+68 MRRTGALGV

-162 AARGAGEVAAAQA
+162 VARGAGEVAAAQA
-175 GVRGAIG
+175 GVRGAVG

-204 KSKGASDKEAAEGA
+204 KSKGASDREAAEGA

-231 ISLLAQRLPGAR
+231 ISLLAQRLPGAK
-243 ALEESFAGV
+243 ALEETFAGV
-252 PGVGGRA
+252 PGTTGRA
-259 ARASRGA
+259 ARVTRGA
-266 LGESASEVTEEVGGR
+266 LGESAGEITEEVGGR

-295 SLTEGLGETAGMSAI
+295 SLTEGLGETAGMAAI

-325 APPEAPT
+325 QPPAEPVV
-332 IEQPPPPP
+332 EPPPPP

-351 TGVQRQPAVGIE
+351 TGVERPPAVGIE

-396 VTSLLRPGETRAEP
+396 VTSLLSPGETRAEP

-425 ARVEGEMPSFEA
+425 SRVVGEMPSFEA

-487 RIQLADLPNT
+487 RIQLADLPNS
-497 PEPLSTEERNYLR
+497 PEPLTTEQRNYLR

-521 PQPRVGPESRPEAKT
+521 PQPQVGPESRPEVKT
-536 EGTLGQLPTATAPEV
+536 EGALGQLPTETKPEV

-581 EKPKAPKSP
+581 EKPKAAPRSP

-603 QANARLGVMRSILT
+603 QANARLGVMRSMLT
-617 NQGGDPN
+617 NEGGDPN
-624 SLGIVPHPSASGK
+624 SLGIVPHPTAQGK

-649 SAETQATAFGTPE
+649 SPETQATAFGTPE

-748 ERELPPPLQ
+748 ERELPPPL
-757 PRAEPPPAPV
+757 PPKAEPPPVEPPPV
-767 EPPPAA
+767 EPPAA
-773 TGPVKTFDEFKQA
+773 TGPVKTFDEFKQS
-786 FPVDYKSAEVERLHY
+786 FPVDYNSAEIEKLHY
-801 AKDFGGMIDYFKNH
+801 AKDFGGIIDYFKNH
-815 ANPIY
+815 SNPIY
-820 RRVAELSEP
+820 RRVAELAEP
-829 LRKKVKLL
+829 LRKKVKIA
-837 RPQNIGAKGMYVPS
+837 RPQLIGGKGQYQPS
-851 KDQIVMGTR
+851 KDTITMNPR
-860 YAGSEKTTIHEM
+860 FAGSEKTTIHEI
-872 VHALVARQQ
+872 VHALVVHQQ
-881 LVPGPQS
+881 ISPGPQS

-893 DIKKLREYA
+893 EIKKLRDYA
-902 YKELKKRGKLKD
+902 YKELKKRGKLID
-914 PNTGGEWYA
+914 PNTGSVWYA
-923 FNTDTDTQRVGIEFV
+923 FDTRTDPGKVGIEFV
-938 TEALAYPEFQYEL
+938 TEALAYPEFQYVL
-951 MQIPYSQSQ
+951 MQIPYTQSQ
-960 SVWSKFVEL
+960 SVWSKFVQL
-969 VADLLGIQNKTALSE
+969 VADVLGIQNKTALSE

-995 PRPSFGRMPDVV
+995 QRPGFGKIPDVV
-1007 LPSQPDA
+1007 L
-1014 LALKDAS
+1014 
-1021 ARDIGSTFKPRT
+1021 
-1033 KPDPKQT
+1033 
-1040 VKAYKL
+1040 
-1046 FRVDPRKPGQLFPLF
+1046 
-1061 VSANDP
+1061 
-1067 VGIGT
+1067 
-1072 WLDAGTGKST
+1072 
-1082 AEGKVKS
+1082 
-1089 KLGPLAFRPGW
+1089 
-1100 HAGDL
+1100 
-1105 PIATHIGGKSKS
+1105 
-1117 DLTAPDIRPE
+1117 
-1127 NQVWAEVELA
+1127 
-1137 ADRDWQS
+1137 
-1144 EANKRGTNAQGK
+1144 
-1156 LISVRAHITD
+1156 
-1166 QLPEDGYYRYKTNPN
+1166 EDK
-1181 MTGNWLISG
+1181 
-1190 SMKVNRILSDEEV
+1190 
-1203 RSINAEAGAAD
+1203 
-1214 LPRQK
+1214 
-1219 PFDAAKYGFEN
+1219 
-1230 KTSQQ
+1230 
-1235 QLIEDIPNED
+1235 
-1245 WLQGKID
+1245 
-1252 YAIQKGRNSY
+1252 
-1262 GVPHRGTITGYFDK
+1262 
-1276 PVEVPVGV
+1276 
-1284 LSKLKGQ
+1284 
-1291 SNEQDNVRESSLK
+1291 
-1304 YIRENWDEVS
+1304 
-1314 KKPPYIEV
+1314 
-1322 AYNGEASVSEGNHRI
+1322 VSE
-1337 MVAAEKGLKS
+1337 
-1347 LPVRIRYFDGGQ
+1347 
-1359 RRDGP
+1359 
-1364 LSPARITSLN
+1364 
-1374 ELGPA
+1374 
-1379 DLILEDKLTDTAEK
+1379 TAEK

-1399 EVLQKRGPLKLAP
+1399 QALQKRGPLKLAP

-1418 AEKFQQ
+1418 AEKLQQ

-1506 KALEPVGTEVDNFMI
+1506 KVLEPVGTEVDNFMI

-1530 LQQEGKI
+1530 LQREGKI
-1537 PSIPSE
+1537 PSIPE
-1543 LIAEKNN
+1543 DLIAEKNN

-1587 LIDQKGY
+1587 LIDQNGY
-1594 DKFAS
+1594 DKFSS

-1625 SQYFSKQLKGGEK
+1625 SQYFSKQLKGGER

-1666 TIQSASSFRLGDT
+1666 TIQSASRFRLGDT

-1736 LQYGVTLSPAFKVN
+1736 LQFGVTLSPAFKVN

-1758 AMAVSGLNKNPI
+1758 AMAVTELNKNPI
-1770 TNVLTGVSIFDK
+1770 ANVLNGVSIFNK

-1807 SKLLKRL
+1807 SKLIKRL
-1814 IEKGIDRDT
+1814 IEKGINRDT

-1830 IKKGLRMAW
+1830 IRKGLRMAW
-1839 EKYQDWGNASEAAN
+1839 DKYQDWGNASEAAN

-1860 LRDKGLS
+1860 LRDKGMS

-1918 SRALYNVATGKEI
+1918 SRVLYNVATGKEI

-1938 AEAFSVVTGAVMLAS
+1938 AEAFGLVTGAVMLAS
-1953 MALYLSFKDDEEY
+1953 MALYLTFKDDEEY

-2007 LEQVIDEG
+2007 LEQVVDEG
-2015 AEGKQMTDAIKRLL
+2015 AEGKQFTDALTRML

-2039 QMFKPLLDLYANK
+2039 QMVKPLLDLYANK

-2079 ALAIALGGISTIFPE
+2079 ALAVALGGISTVFPE
-2094 KFELSPVQVDYAI
+2094 KFQLSPVQVDYAI

-2125 VMPFKEGA
+2125 VMPFKEGS

-2178 YAETGDAE
+2178 YAEVGDAA

-2202 KFYEKTADNMAN
+2202 KFYDKTAKNMSEI
-2214 VRKQIRVIMADT
+2214 RKQIRVVMADT

>member
-1 MPVYEYQGQH
+1 MANMNDL
-11 YDLPDT
+11 YDALRRADAAGDT
-17 DPALAKQ
+17 ESARKLANYIRSLQPPAP
-24 KILAYLAKQQPPS
+24 QQLPS

-42 GEALQD
+42 GEAIQD

-118 QFGAFKSAFSET
+118 QFGAFKSAFGET

-151 FGAAKIAKGAT
+151 FGAAKIAKGVT
-162 AARGAGEVAAAQA
+162 AAKGAEAAAQA

-204 KSKGASDKEAAEGA
+204 KSKGATDKEAAEGA

-231 ISLLAQRLPGAR
+231 ISVLAQRLPGAR

-259 ARASRGA
+259 VRAGRGA

-325 APPEAPT
+325 APPEAPVV
-332 IEQPPPPP
+332 EQPPPPP
-340 PTPEQQRIEQV
+340 PTPEQQRIEEL

-363 GLLSAQEAARQ
+363 GLLSAREAARQ

-477 ATDEMLEIIR
+477 ATDEMLAIIR

-581 EKPKAPKSP
+581 EKPKAPRSP

-603 QANARLGVMRSILT
+603 QANARLGVMRSMLT
-617 NQGGDPN
+617 NEGGDPN

-713 SLPPLTFLGSPEA
+713 NLPPLTFLGSPGA
-726 KIAQQQIPG
+726 KISQQPIAG
-735 PTIQQVQMPKPRG
+735 PTLQGVRDVFDKPVRNVALVAEGPYSTFPPVKFETNTWNVSAGQVEPTSNV
-748 ERELPPPLQ
+748 ELPAIQFLNNPS
-757 PRAEPPPAPV
+757 V
-767 EPPPAA
+767 
-773 TGPVKTFDEFKQA
+773 D
-786 FPVDYKSAEVERLHY
+786 PVDYYIRMLTNLTNIDPASLTTNEEKAQYQKIKTFLEAYNQNKIPRSFIENALKRTGPTGTTVTEQPPTQQPPTQLPTQGTGELTFEEFKKRMPVQRQNAEVEAANKAGDLKKLGEAL
-801 AKDFGGMIDYFKNH
+801 AKSS
-815 ANPIY
+815 NPAIA
-820 RRVAELSEP
+820 RVGELTK
-829 LRKKVKLL
+829 LIVGKVKLKK
-837 RPQNIGAKGMYVPS
+837 PAKLSEGTAGQYSYPDDSVQMDRAYAGDEHTNAHEIIHGLIS
-851 KDQIVMGTR
+851 KSQRFPGPKQKR
-860 YAGSEKTTIHEM
+860 YANDLNTLYEH
-872 VHALVARQQ
+872 VR
-881 LVPGPQS
+881 
-888 RKFVQ
+888 
-893 DIKKLREYA
+893 
-902 YKELKKRGKLKD
+902 KELNKQGMGFGRGFKIQVYGLL
-914 PNTGGEWYA
+914 NE
-923 FNTDTDTQRVGIEFV
+923 REFAA
-938 TEALAYPEFQYEL
+938 EAMTNQEFQYML
-951 MQIPYSQSQ
+951 MKIPYKGKKSAWSQ
-960 SVWSKFVEL
+960 FVSI
-969 VADLLGIQNKTALSE
+969 VANLLGIQDTNALSE
-984 ILSLVESLSQT
+984 AMMLVEKLAQVGRPLKTPFDPSLV
-995 PRPSFGRMPDVV
+995 
-1007 LPSQPDA
+1007 DA
-1014 LALKDAS
+1014 
-1021 ARDIGSTFKPRT
+1021 
-1033 KPDPKQT
+1033 
-1040 VKAYKL
+1040 
-1046 FRVDPRKPGQLFPLF
+1046 RV
-1061 VSANDP
+1061 
-1067 VGIGT
+1067 
-1072 WLDAGTGKST
+1072 T
-1082 AEGKVKS
+1082 AE
-1089 KLGPLAFRPGW
+1089 
-1100 HAGDL
+1100 
-1105 PIATHIGGKSKS
+1105 
-1117 DLTAPDIRPE
+1117 
-1127 NQVWAEVELA
+1127 Q
-1137 ADRDWQS
+1137 
-1144 EANKRGTNAQGK
+1144 
-1156 LISVRAHITD
+1156 
-1166 QLPEDGYYRYKTNPN
+1166 
-1181 MTGNWLISG
+1181 
-1190 SMKVNRILSDEEV
+1190 
-1203 RSINAEAGAAD
+1203 
-1214 LPRQK
+1214 
-1219 PFDAAKYGFEN
+1219 
-1230 KTSQQ
+1230 
-1235 QLIEDIPNED
+1235 
-1245 WLQGKID
+1245 
-1252 YAIQKGRNSY
+1252 
-1262 GVPHRGTITGYFDK
+1262 
-1276 PVEVPVGV
+1276 
-1284 LSKLKGQ
+1284 
-1291 SNEQDNVRESSLK
+1291 
-1304 YIRENWDEVS
+1304 
-1314 KKPPYIEV
+1314 
-1322 AYNGEASVSEGNHRI
+1322 
-1337 MVAAEKGLKS
+1337 
-1347 LPVRIRYFDGGQ
+1347 
-1359 RRDGP
+1359 
-1364 LSPARITSLN
+1364 
-1374 ELGPA
+1374 
-1379 DLILEDKLTDTAEK
+1379 

-1399 EVLQKRGPLKLAP
+1399 QALQKRGPLKLAP
-1412 QVSAEA
+1412 QVTGQLAENI
-1418 AEKFQQ
+1418 KNQ
-1424 TFAPENKTIIDKIEG
+1424 FALENKTIIDKIEG

-1521 WVALNREEQ
+1521 WIALNREEQ
-1530 LQQEGKI
+1530 LRKAGKI
-1537 PSIPSE
+1537 PSISNE
-1543 LIAEKNN
+1543 ILAEKDT

-1560 RLQVYKRVL
+1560 RLQVYNRVL
-1569 EDMNKLNR
+1569 EDMKKLNR

-1594 DKFAS
+1594 ERFSEDNF
-1599 DIYYVPFYKEMEG
+1599 YVPFYKEMEG

-1666 TIQSASSFRLGDT
+1666 TIQSASTFKLGDT

-1807 SKLLKRL
+1807 SKLIKRL
-1814 IEKGIDRDT
+1814 IEKGINRDT

-1938 AEAFSVVTGAVMLAS
+1938 ASAFFVVTGAVMLAS
-1953 MALYLSFKDDEEY
+1953 MALYLTFKDDEEY

-2064 LERLSKQERVNDNTS
+2064 LERLSKQERINDNTS
-2079 ALAIALGGISTIFPE
+2079 PLAVALGGISTVFPE

-2107 KGYFGWLGGLAS
+2107 KGYFGWLGGMAS
-2119 TTSTYA
+2119 IVSTYA

-2194 KGDQIALA
+2194 KGDKIALA

-2237 DRMKMIIAEL
+2237 DRMKMIISEL

-2254 RKSFK
+2254 RKSAK

>member
-1 MPVYEYQGQH
+1 MANMNDL
-11 YDLPDT
+11 YDALRRADAAGDT
-17 DPALAKQ
+17 ESARKLADYIRSLQAPAP
-24 KILAYLAKQQPPS
+24 QPPS
-37 KERTY
+37 KQRTY

-68 GLATGDMRRTGALGV
+68 GLATGDMSRTGALGV

-139 FLAEQAPQLLVP
+139 FLAEQAPQLLVH
-151 FGAAKIAKGAT
+151 FGAAKIAKGVT
-162 AARGAGEVAAAQA
+162 AAKGAEAAAQA
-175 GVRGAIG
+175 GVRGAVG

-204 KSKGASDKEAAEGA
+204 KSKGASDREAAEGA

-231 ISLLAQRLPGAR
+231 ISVLAQRLPGAK
-243 ALEESFAGV
+243 ALEETFAGV
-252 PGVGGRA
+252 PGTAGRA
-259 ARASRGA
+259 ARVSRGA
-266 LGESASEVTEEVGGR
+266 LGESAGEITEEVGGR

-295 SLTEGLGETAGMSAI
+295 SLTEGLGETAGMAAI

-325 APPEAPT
+325 QPPEAPV
-332 IEQPPPPP
+332 IEPPPPP
-340 PTPEQQRIEQV
+340 PITSPEQQRIEQT
-351 TGVQRQPAVGIE
+351 TGVERPAAVGIE
-363 GLLSAQEAARQ
+363 GLLSAEEAERQRIAMLRERSDEAARQ
-374 EAERAP
+374 QAERA
-380 LQPGQAR
+380 R
-387 ATLPEFERG
+387 TEG
-396 VTSLLRPGETRAEP
+396 VIGETQFPVSVPETPRFEP
-410 LPEFQTSKYGLRPGE
+410 EPVTKTQEELAAQQ
-425 ARVEGEMPSFEA
+425 
-437 PATAEVRQVQEDVA
+437 AEVDRRRQ
-451 AREKIARDAEAKRV
+451 EA
-465 REVQTVPGEARS
+465 G
-477 ATDEMLEIIR
+477 
-487 RIQLADLPNT
+487 
-497 PEPLSTEERNYLR
+497 
-510 NRLIELQQQAK
+510 
-521 PQPRVGPESRPEAKT
+521 
-536 EGTLGQLPTATAPEV
+536 LPTA
-551 LAQRQAEVEKRRAE
+551 AQQRA
-565 AGFPT
+565 
-570 AEQRR
+570 
-575 EGIRVV
+575 GITEV
-581 EKPKAPKSP
+581 EKPKIAQSSP
-590 VPRLADPRPMTQE
+590 VPKLVDPRPLTEQ
-603 QANARLGVMRSILT
+603 QANARLGVLRNMLSIE
-617 NQGGDPN
+617 GGDPN

-649 SAETQATAFGTPE
+649 SPETQATAFGTPE

-748 ERELPPPLQ
+748 ERELPPPL
-757 PRAEPPPAPV
+757 PPKAEPPPVEPPPV
-767 EPPPAA
+767 EPPAA
-773 TGPVKTFDEFKQA
+773 TGPVKTFDEFKQS
-786 FPVDYKSAEVERLHY
+786 FPVDYNSAEIEKLHY
-801 AKDFGGMIDYFKNH
+801 AKDFGGIIDYFKNH
-815 ANPIY
+815 SNPIY
-820 RRVAELSEP
+820 RRVAELAEP
-829 LRKKVKLL
+829 LRKKVKIA
-837 RPQNIGAKGMYVPS
+837 RPQLIGGKGQYQPS
-851 KDQIVMGTR
+851 RDTITMNPR
-860 YAGSEKTTIHEM
+860 FAGSEKTTIHEI
-872 VHALVARQQ
+872 VHALVVHQQ
-881 LVPGPQS
+881 ISPGPQS

-893 DIKKLREYA
+893 EIKKLRDYA
-902 YKELKKRGKLKD
+902 YKELKKRGKLID
-914 PNTGGEWYA
+914 PNTGSVWYA
-923 FNTDTDTQRVGIEFV
+923 FDTRTDPGKVGIEFV
-938 TEALAYPEFQYEL
+938 TEALAYPEFQYVL
-951 MQIPYSQSQ
+951 MQIPYTQSQ
-960 SVWSKFVEL
+960 SVWSKFVQL
-969 VADLLGIQNKTALSE
+969 VADVLGIQNKTALSE

-995 PRPSFGRMPDVV
+995 QRPGFGKIPDVV
-1007 LPSQPDA
+1007 L
-1014 LALKDAS
+1014 
-1021 ARDIGSTFKPRT
+1021 
-1033 KPDPKQT
+1033 
-1040 VKAYKL
+1040 
-1046 FRVDPRKPGQLFPLF
+1046 
-1061 VSANDP
+1061 
-1067 VGIGT
+1067 
-1072 WLDAGTGKST
+1072 
-1082 AEGKVKS
+1082 
-1089 KLGPLAFRPGW
+1089 
-1100 HAGDL
+1100 
-1105 PIATHIGGKSKS
+1105 
-1117 DLTAPDIRPE
+1117 
-1127 NQVWAEVELA
+1127 
-1137 ADRDWQS
+1137 
-1144 EANKRGTNAQGK
+1144 
-1156 LISVRAHITD
+1156 
-1166 QLPEDGYYRYKTNPN
+1166 
-1181 MTGNWLISG
+1181 
-1190 SMKVNRILSDEEV
+1190 
-1203 RSINAEAGAAD
+1203 
-1214 LPRQK
+1214 
-1219 PFDAAKYGFEN
+1219 
-1230 KTSQQ
+1230 
-1235 QLIEDIPNED
+1235 
-1245 WLQGKID
+1245 
-1252 YAIQKGRNSY
+1252 
-1262 GVPHRGTITGYFDK
+1262 
-1276 PVEVPVGV
+1276 
-1284 LSKLKGQ
+1284 
-1291 SNEQDNVRESSLK
+1291 
-1304 YIRENWDEVS
+1304 
-1314 KKPPYIEV
+1314 
-1322 AYNGEASVSEGNHRI
+1322 
-1337 MVAAEKGLKS
+1337 
-1347 LPVRIRYFDGGQ
+1347 
-1359 RRDGP
+1359 
-1364 LSPARITSLN
+1364 
-1374 ELGPA
+1374 
-1379 DLILEDKLTDTAEK
+1379 EDKISETAEK

-1399 EVLQKRGPLKLAP
+1399 QALQKRGPLKLAP

-1418 AEKFQQ
+1418 AEKLQQ

-1506 KALEPVGTEVDNFMI
+1506 KVLEPVGTEVDNFMI

-1530 LQQEGKI
+1530 LQREGKI
-1537 PSIPSE
+1537 PSIPE
-1543 LIAEKNN
+1543 DLIAEKNN

-1587 LIDQKGY
+1587 LIDQNGY
-1594 DKFAS
+1594 DKFSS

-1625 SQYFSKQLKGGEK
+1625 SQYFSKQLKGGER

-1666 TIQSASSFRLGDT
+1666 TIQSASRFRLGDT

-1736 LQYGVTLSPAFKVN
+1736 LQFGVTLSPAFKVN

-1758 AMAVSGLNKNPI
+1758 AMAVTELNKNPI
-1770 TNVLTGVSIFDK
+1770 ANVLNGVSIFNK

-1807 SKLLKRL
+1807 SKLIKRL
-1814 IEKGIDRDT
+1814 IEKGINRDT

-1830 IKKGLRMAW
+1830 IRKGLRMAW
-1839 EKYQDWGNASEAAN
+1839 DKYQDWGNASEAAN

-1860 LRDKGLS
+1860 LRDKGMS

-1918 SRALYNVATGKEI
+1918 SRVLYNVATGKEI

-1938 AEAFSVVTGAVMLAS
+1938 AEAFGLVTGAVMLAS

-2007 LEQVIDEG
+2007 LEQVVDEG
-2015 AEGKQMTDAIKRLL
+2015 AEGKQFTDALTRML

-2039 QMFKPLLDLYANK
+2039 QMVKPLLDLYANK

-2079 ALAIALGGISTIFPE
+2079 ALAIALGGISTVFPE
-2094 KFELSPVQVDYAI
+2094 KFQLSPVQVDYAI

-2125 VMPFKEGA
+2125 VMPFKEGS

-2178 YAETGDAE
+2178 YAEVGDAE

-2194 KGDQIALA
+2194 KGDKIALA
-2202 KFYEKTADNMAN
+2202 KFYDKTAKNMSEI
-2214 VRKQIRVIMADT
+2214 RKQIRVIMADT

>member
-1 MPVYEYQGQH
+1 
-11 YDLPDT
+11 
-17 DPALAKQ
+17 
-24 KILAYLAKQQPPS
+24 
-37 KERTY
+37 
-42 GEALQD
+42 
-48 IGAGV
+48 
-53 VGGIGSLVQLPGQLY
+53 
-68 GLATGDMRRTGALGV
+68 MRRTGALGV

-118 QFGAFKSAFSET
+118 QFGAFKSAFGET

-151 FGAAKIAKGAT
+151 FGAAKIAKGVT
-162 AARGAGEVAAAQA
+162 AAKGAEAAAQA

-204 KSKGASDKEAAEGA
+204 KSKGATDKEAAEGA

-231 ISLLAQRLPGAR
+231 ISVLAQRLPGAR

-259 ARASRGA
+259 ARAGRGA

-332 IEQPPPPP
+332 IEPPPPP
-340 PTPEQQRIEQV
+340 PITSPEQQRIEQT
-351 TGVQRQPAVGIE
+351 TGVERPAAVGIE
-363 GLLSAQEAARQ
+363 GLLSAEEAERQRIAMLRERSDEAARQ
-374 EAERAP
+374 QAERA
-380 LQPGQAR
+380 R
-387 ATLPEFERG
+387 TEG
-396 VTSLLRPGETRAEP
+396 VIGETQFPVSVPETPRFEP
-410 LPEFQTSKYGLRPGE
+410 EPVTKTQEELAAQQ
-425 ARVEGEMPSFEA
+425 
-437 PATAEVRQVQEDVA
+437 AEVDRRRQ
-451 AREKIARDAEAKRV
+451 EA
-465 REVQTVPGEARS
+465 G
-477 ATDEMLEIIR
+477 
-487 RIQLADLPNT
+487 
-497 PEPLSTEERNYLR
+497 
-510 NRLIELQQQAK
+510 
-521 PQPRVGPESRPEAKT
+521 
-536 EGTLGQLPTATAPEV
+536 LPTA
-551 LAQRQAEVEKRRAE
+551 AQQRA
-565 AGFPT
+565 
-570 AEQRR
+570 
-575 EGIRVV
+575 GITGV
-581 EKPKAPKSP
+581 EKPKIAQSSP
-590 VPRLADPRPMTQE
+590 VPKLVDPRPLTEQ
-603 QANARLGVMRSILT
+603 QANARLGVLRSMLSIE
-617 NQGGDPN
+617 GGDPN
-624 SLGIVPHPSASGK
+624 SLGIVPHPTAEGK

-670 EAYVNIARQTN
+670 EAYVNIAKQTN

-748 ERELPPPLQ
+748 ERELPPPL
-757 PRAEPPPAPV
+757 PPKAEPPPVEPPPV
-767 EPPPAA
+767 EPPAA

-786 FPVDYKSAEVERLHY
+786 FPVDYNSAEVERLHY

-837 RPQNIGAKGMYVPS
+837 RPQNIGAKGMYSPS

-984 ILSLVESLSQT
+984 ILSLVENLSQT

-1007 LPSQPDA
+1007 LQSQPDA

-1040 VKAYKL
+1040 VKSYK
-1046 FRVDPRKPGQLFPLF
+1046 D
-1061 VSANDP
+1061 
-1067 VGIGT
+1067 
-1072 WLDAGTGKST
+1072 
-1082 AEGKVKS
+1082 KV
-1089 KLGPLAFRPGW
+1089 
-1100 HAGDL
+1100 
-1105 PIATHIGGKSKS
+1105 
-1117 DLTAPDIRPE
+1117 
-1127 NQVWAEVELA
+1127 
-1137 ADRDWQS
+1137 
-1144 EANKRGTNAQGK
+1144 
-1156 LISVRAHITD
+1156 
-1166 QLPEDGYYRYKTNPN
+1166 
-1181 MTGNWLISG
+1181 
-1190 SMKVNRILSDEEV
+1190 
-1203 RSINAEAGAAD
+1203 
-1214 LPRQK
+1214 
-1219 PFDAAKYGFEN
+1219 
-1230 KTSQQ
+1230 
-1235 QLIEDIPNED
+1235 
-1245 WLQGKID
+1245 
-1252 YAIQKGRNSY
+1252 
-1262 GVPHRGTITGYFDK
+1262 
-1276 PVEVPVGV
+1276 
-1284 LSKLKGQ
+1284 
-1291 SNEQDNVRESSLK
+1291 
-1304 YIRENWDEVS
+1304 
-1314 KKPPYIEV
+1314 
-1322 AYNGEASVSEGNHRI
+1322 
-1337 MVAAEKGLKS
+1337 
-1347 LPVRIRYFDGGQ
+1347 
-1359 RRDGP
+1359 
-1364 LSPARITSLN
+1364 
-1374 ELGPA
+1374 
-1379 DLILEDKLTDTAEK
+1379 TDTAEK

-1399 EVLQKRGPLKLAP
+1399 QVLQKRGPLKLAP

-1424 TFAPENKTIIDKIEG
+1424 TFAPENKTVIDKIEG

-1666 TIQSASSFRLGDT
+1666 TIQSASTFRLGDT

-1770 TNVLTGVSIFDK
+1770 TNVLSGVSIFDK

-1918 SRALYNVATGKEI
+1918 SRVLYNVATGKEI

-2007 LEQVIDEG
+2007 LEQVVDEG
-2015 AEGKQMTDAIKRLL
+2015 AEGKQFTSALSRML

-2039 QMFKPLLDLYANK
+2039 QMVKPLLDLYANK

-2202 KFYEKTADNMAN
+2202 KFYDKTADNMAN

>member
-1 MPVYEYQGQH
+1 MANMNDLYDALRRADAAGDTESARKLAEYIRSLQA
-11 YDLPDT
+11 
-17 DPALAKQ
+17 PAP
-24 KILAYLAKQQPPS
+24 QPPS
-37 KERTY
+37 KQRTY

-68 GLATGDMRRTGALGV
+68 GLATGDMSRTGALGV

-151 FGAAKIAKGAT
+151 FGAAKIAKGVT
-162 AARGAGEVAAAQA
+162 AAKGAEAAAQA
-175 GVRGAIG
+175 GVRGAVG

-204 KSKGASDKEAAEGA
+204 KSKGASDREAAEGA

-231 ISLLAQRLPGAR
+231 ISLLAQRLPGAK
-243 ALEESFAGV
+243 ALEETFAGV
-252 PGVGGRA
+252 PGTAGRA
-259 ARASRGA
+259 ARVSRGA
-266 LGESASEVTEEVGGR
+266 LGESAGEITEEVGGR

-295 SLTEGLGETAGMSAI
+295 SLTEGLGETAGMAAI

-325 APPEAPT
+325 QPPEAPV
-332 IEQPPPPP
+332 IEPPPPP
-340 PTPEQQRIEQV
+340 PITSPEQQRIEQT
-351 TGVQRQPAVGIE
+351 TGVERPAAVGIE
-363 GLLSAQEAARQ
+363 GLLSAEEAERQRIAMLRERSDEAARQ
-374 EAERAP
+374 QAERA
-380 LQPGQAR
+380 R
-387 ATLPEFERG
+387 TEG
-396 VTSLLRPGETRAEP
+396 VIGETQFPVSVPETPRFEP
-410 LPEFQTSKYGLRPGE
+410 EPVTKTQEELAAQQ
-425 ARVEGEMPSFEA
+425 
-437 PATAEVRQVQEDVA
+437 AEVDRRRQ
-451 AREKIARDAEAKRV
+451 EA
-465 REVQTVPGEARS
+465 G
-477 ATDEMLEIIR
+477 
-487 RIQLADLPNT
+487 
-497 PEPLSTEERNYLR
+497 
-510 NRLIELQQQAK
+510 
-521 PQPRVGPESRPEAKT
+521 
-536 EGTLGQLPTATAPEV
+536 LPTA
-551 LAQRQAEVEKRRAE
+551 AQQRA
-565 AGFPT
+565 
-570 AEQRR
+570 
-575 EGIRVV
+575 GITGV
-581 EKPKAPKSP
+581 EKPKIAQSSP
-590 VPRLADPRPMTQE
+590 VPKLVDPRPLTEQ
-603 QANARLGVMRSILT
+603 QANARLGVLRNMLSIE
-617 NQGGDPN
+617 GGDPN
-624 SLGIVPHPSASGK
+624 SLGIVPHPTAQGK

-649 SAETQATAFGTPE
+649 SPETQATAFGTPE
-662 KPVVIDPV
+662 KPLVIDPV

-735 PTIQQVQMPKPRG
+735 PTVQGVRDISDKPIRNVGLVAEGPASTFPPAKFNVFQWSVPRG
-748 ERELPPPLQ
+748 VVQNGIELPSMSFFNNTNVDPVEYYIQNLTDQTNIDPATLDTQEEKDDYNKVKSFLDAYKQNQIPRSSIEKALKRSDRPLPPPVT
-757 PRAEPPPAPV
+757 PPAEPNVPPDESV
-767 EPPPAA
+767 LSIQ
-773 TGPVKTFDEFKQA
+773 EFKKRL
-786 FPVDYKSAEVERLHY
+786 PSNVKSAELEKLVNKANLSQV
-801 AKDFGGMIDYFKNH
+801 IDYFKKH
-815 ANPIY
+815 QNPFFV
-820 RRVAELSEP
+820 RVAELMEP
-829 LRKKVKLL
+829 IKKEVVLTKP
-837 RPQNIGAKGMYVPS
+837 RRIAGAAGQYNYRHDEITINKN
-851 KDQIVMGTR
+851 
-860 YAGSEKTTIHEM
+860 YAGDEVTMIHEM
-872 VHALVARQQ
+872 VHALVARSQIWPTPKQ
-881 LVPGPQS
+881 K
-888 RKFVQ
+888 KFVQ
-893 DIKKLREYA
+893 EIKKLRDYTE
-902 YKELKKRGKLKD
+902 KELRKKGKLID
-914 PNTGGEWYA
+914 PNTRNKWYGL
-923 FNTDTDTQRVGIEFV
+923 NVDLDPKGLGLEFV
-938 TEALAYPEFQYEL
+938 TEAMSYPEFQYEL
-951 MQIPYSQSQ
+951 MQIPYTKTQ
-960 SVWSKFVEL
+960 SVWTKFVDA
-969 VADLLGIQNKTALSE
+969 VATLLGIKQKNALSE
-984 ILSLVESLSQT
+984 IMSLVESLAQT
-995 PRPSFGRMPDVV
+995 PRP
-1007 LPSQPDA
+1007 
-1014 LALKDAS
+1014 K
-1021 ARDIGSTFKPRT
+1021 
-1033 KPDPKQT
+1033 
-1040 VKAYKL
+1040 
-1046 FRVDPRKPGQLFPLF
+1046 
-1061 VSANDP
+1061 P
-1067 VGIGT
+1067 VG
-1072 WLDAGTGKST
+1072 T
-1082 AEGKVKS
+1082 AR
-1089 KLGPLAFRPGW
+1089 L
-1100 HAGDL
+1100 
-1105 PIATHIGGKSKS
+1105 
-1117 DLTAPDIRPE
+1117 
-1127 NQVWAEVELA
+1127 
-1137 ADRDWQS
+1137 
-1144 EANKRGTNAQGK
+1144 
-1156 LISVRAHITD
+1156 
-1166 QLPEDGYYRYKTNPN
+1166 
-1181 MTGNWLISG
+1181 M
-1190 SMKVNRILSDEEV
+1190 EE
-1203 RSINAEAGAAD
+1203 S
-1214 LPRQK
+1214 
-1219 PFDAAKYGFEN
+1219 
-1230 KTSQQ
+1230 
-1235 QLIEDIPNED
+1235 
-1245 WLQGKID
+1245 
-1252 YAIQKGRNSY
+1252 
-1262 GVPHRGTITGYFDK
+1262 
-1276 PVEVPVGV
+1276 V
-1284 LSKLKGQ
+1284 LSKSIK
-1291 SNEQDNVRESSLK
+1291 E
-1304 YIRENWDEVS
+1304 
-1314 KKPPYIEV
+1314 
-1322 AYNGEASVSEGNHRI
+1322 
-1337 MVAAEKGLKS
+1337 
-1347 LPVRIRYFDGGQ
+1347 
-1359 RRDGP
+1359 
-1364 LSPARITSLN
+1364 
-1374 ELGPA
+1374 
-1379 DLILEDKLTDTAEK
+1379 TAEQ

-1399 EVLQKRGPLKLAP
+1399 QALQKRGPLKLAP
-1412 QVSAEA
+1412 QVSEETAT
-1418 AEKFQQ
+1418 KFQQ

-1506 KALEPVGTEVDNFMI
+1506 KVLEPVGTEVDNFMI

-1530 LQQEGKI
+1530 LQREGKI
-1537 PSIPSE
+1537 PSIPE
-1543 LIAEKNN
+1543 DLIAEKNN

-1587 LIDQKGY
+1587 LIDQNGY

-1625 SQYFSKQLKGGEK
+1625 SQYFSKQLKGGER

-1666 TIQSASSFRLGDT
+1666 TIQSASRFRLGDT

-1736 LQYGVTLSPAFKVN
+1736 LQFGVTLSPAFKVN

-1758 AMAVSGLNKNPI
+1758 AMAVTELNKNPI
-1770 TNVLTGVSIFDK
+1770 TNVLNGVSIFNK

-1807 SKLLKRL
+1807 SKLIKRL
-1814 IEKGIDRDT
+1814 IEKGINRDT

-1830 IKKGLRMAW
+1830 IRKGLRMAW
-1839 EKYQDWGNASEAAN
+1839 DKYQDWGNASEAAN

-1860 LRDKGLS
+1860 LRDKGMS

-1918 SRALYNVATGKEI
+1918 SRVLYNVATGKEI

-1938 AEAFSVVTGAVMLAS
+1938 AEAFGLVTGAVMLAS

-2007 LEQVIDEG
+2007 LEQVVDEG
-2015 AEGKQMTDAIKRLL
+2015 AEGKQFTDALTRML

-2039 QMFKPLLDLYANK
+2039 QMVKPLLDLYANK

-2064 LERLSKQERVNDNTS
+2064 LERLSKQERINDNTS
-2079 ALAIALGGISTIFPE
+2079 ALAIALGGISTVFPE
-2094 KFELSPVQVDYAI
+2094 KFQLSPVQVDYAI

-2125 VMPFKEGA
+2125 VMPFKEGS

-2178 YAETGDAE
+2178 YAEVGDAE

-2194 KGDQIALA
+2194 KGDKIALA
-2202 KFYEKTADNMAN
+2202 KFYDKTAKNMSEI
-2214 VRKQIRVIMADT
+2214 RKQIRVIMADT

>member
-1 MPVYEYQGQH
+1 MANMNDLYDALRRADAAGDTESARKLAEYIRSLQA
-11 YDLPDT
+11 
-17 DPALAKQ
+17 PAP
-24 KILAYLAKQQPPS
+24 QPPS
-37 KERTY
+37 RERTY

-175 GVRGAIG
+175 GVRGAVG

-204 KSKGASDKEAAEGA
+204 KSKGASDKEAAESA

-231 ISLLAQRLPGAR
+231 ISLLAQRLPGAK
-243 ALEESFAGV
+243 ALEETFAGV
-252 PGVGGRA
+252 PGTAGRA
-259 ARASRGA
+259 ARVSRGA
-266 LGESASEVTEEVGGR
+266 LGESAGEITEEVGGR

-295 SLTEGLGETAGMSAI
+295 SLTEGLGETAGMAAI

-325 APPEAPT
+325 QPPEAPV
-332 IEQPPPPP
+332 IEPPPPP
-340 PTPEQQRIEQV
+340 PITSPEQQRIEQT
-351 TGVQRQPAVGIE
+351 TGVERPAAVGIE
-363 GLLSAQEAARQ
+363 GLLSAEEAERQRIAMLRERSDEAARQ
-374 EAERAP
+374 QAERA
-380 LQPGQAR
+380 R
-387 ATLPEFERG
+387 TEG
-396 VTSLLRPGETRAEP
+396 VIGETQFPVSVPETPRFEP
-410 LPEFQTSKYGLRPGE
+410 EPVTKTQEELAAQQ
-425 ARVEGEMPSFEA
+425 
-437 PATAEVRQVQEDVA
+437 AEVDRRRQ
-451 AREKIARDAEAKRV
+451 EA
-465 REVQTVPGEARS
+465 G
-477 ATDEMLEIIR
+477 
-487 RIQLADLPNT
+487 
-497 PEPLSTEERNYLR
+497 
-510 NRLIELQQQAK
+510 
-521 PQPRVGPESRPEAKT
+521 
-536 EGTLGQLPTATAPEV
+536 LPTA
-551 LAQRQAEVEKRRAE
+551 AQQI
-565 AGFPT
+565 AGIT
-570 AEQRR
+570 
-575 EGIRVV
+575 GV
-581 EKPKAPKSP
+581 EKPKIAQSSP
-590 VPRLADPRPMTQE
+590 VPKLVDPRPLTEQ
-603 QANARLGVMRSILT
+603 QANARLGVLRNMLSIE
-617 NQGGDPN
+617 GGDPN

-649 SAETQATAFGTPE
+649 SPETQATAFGTPE
-662 KPVVIDPV
+662 KPIVIDPV

-748 ERELPPPLQ
+748 ERELPPPL
-757 PRAEPPPAPV
+757 PPKAEPPPVEPPPV
-767 EPPPAA
+767 EPPAA
-773 TGPVKTFDEFKQA
+773 TGPVKTFDEFKQS
-786 FPVDYKSAEVERLHY
+786 FPVDYNSAEIEKLHY
-801 AKDFGGMIDYFKNH
+801 AKDFGGIIDYFKNH
-815 ANPIY
+815 SNPIY
-820 RRVAELSEP
+820 RRVAELAEP
-829 LRKKVKLL
+829 LRKKVKIA
-837 RPQNIGAKGMYVPS
+837 RPQLIGGKGQYQPS
-851 KDQIVMGTR
+851 RDTITMNPR
-860 YAGSEKTTIHEM
+860 FAGSEKTTIHEI
-872 VHALVARQQ
+872 VHALVVHQQ
-881 LVPGPQS
+881 ISPGPQS

-893 DIKKLREYA
+893 EIKKLRDYA
-902 YKELKKRGKLKD
+902 YKELKKRGKLID
-914 PNTGGEWYA
+914 PNTGSVWYA
-923 FNTDTDTQRVGIEFV
+923 FDTRTDPGKVGIEFV
-938 TEALAYPEFQYEL
+938 TEALAYPEFQYVL
-951 MQIPYSQSQ
+951 MQIPYTQSQ
-960 SVWSKFVEL
+960 SVWSKFVQL
-969 VADLLGIQNKTALSE
+969 VADVLGIQNKTALSE
-984 ILSLVESLSQT
+984 ILSLVENLSQT
-995 PRPSFGRMPDVV
+995 QRPGFGKIPDVV
-1007 LPSQPDA
+1007 
-1014 LALKDAS
+1014 
-1021 ARDIGSTFKPRT
+1021 FKNQF
-1033 KPDPKQT
+1033 D
-1040 VKAYKL
+1040 VL
-1046 FRVDPRKPGQLFPLF
+1046 EG
-1061 VSANDP
+1061 
-1067 VGIGT
+1067 GINT
-1072 WLDAGTGKST
+1072 PAFKRWFN
-1082 AEGKVKS
+1082 KS
-1089 KLGPLAFRPGW
+1089 KVIDDKGKPLVMYHGTSRSESGEPFSKVDVYASNYGLMGMGGYFTDNPEVASEYTSKGRGETPTVYPVYLSIKNPMDMDGTANAEAW
-1100 HAGDL
+1100 KKQFDGIENYHEGGNTNESWYRAAEAYMEDQQVPMYEGAEALQDA
-1105 PIATHIGGKSKS
+1105 IRNMGYDGITHIGGGRVKKDGVKHRVYIAFDPNQIKSIYNQGTYS
-1117 DLTAPDIRPE
+1117 PE
-1127 NQVWAEVELA
+1127 
-1137 ADRDWQS
+1137 S
-1144 EANKRGTNAQGK
+1144 E
-1156 LISVRAHITD
+1156 
-1166 QLPEDGYYRYKTNPN
+1166 Y
-1181 MTGNWLISG
+1181 
-1190 SMKVNRILSDEEV
+1190 
-1203 RSINAEAGAAD
+1203 
-1214 LPRQK
+1214 
-1219 PFDAAKYGFEN
+1219 
-1230 KTSQQ
+1230 
-1235 QLIEDIPNED
+1235 
-1245 WLQGKID
+1245 
-1252 YAIQKGRNSY
+1252 
-1262 GVPHRGTITGYFDK
+1262 
-1276 PVEVPVGV
+1276 
-1284 LSKLKGQ
+1284 
-1291 SNEQDNVRESSLK
+1291 
-1304 YIRENWDEVS
+1304 
-1314 KKPPYIEV
+1314 
-1322 AYNGEASVSEGNHRI
+1322 
-1337 MVAAEKGLKS
+1337 
-1347 LPVRIRYFDGGQ
+1347 
-1359 RRDGP
+1359 
-1364 LSPARITSLN
+1364 
-1374 ELGPA
+1374 
-1379 DLILEDKLTDTAEK
+1379 ILEDKLSETAEQ

-1399 EVLQKRGPLKLAP
+1399 QALQKRGPLKLAP

-1418 AEKFQQ
+1418 AEKLQQ

-1506 KALEPVGTEVDNFMI
+1506 KVLEPVGTEVDNFMI

-1530 LQQEGKI
+1530 LQREGKI
-1537 PSIPSE
+1537 PSIPE
-1543 LIAEKNN
+1543 DLIAEKNN

-1587 LIDQKGY
+1587 LIDQNGY
-1594 DKFAS
+1594 DKFSS

-1625 SQYFSKQLKGGEK
+1625 SQYFSKQLKGGER

-1666 TIQSASSFRLGDT
+1666 TIQAAEKVKLGDT

-1736 LQYGVTLSPAFKVN
+1736 LQFGVTLSPAFKVN

-1758 AMAVSGLNKNPI
+1758 AMAVTELNKNPI
-1770 TNVLTGVSIFDK
+1770 ANVLNGVSIFNK

-1807 SKLLKRL
+1807 SKLIKRL
-1814 IEKGIDRDT
+1814 IEKGINRDT

-1830 IKKGLRMAW
+1830 IRKGLRMAW
-1839 EKYQDWGNASEAAN
+1839 DKYQDWGNASESAN

-1860 LRDKGLS
+1860 LRDKGMS

-1918 SRALYNVATGKEI
+1918 SRVLYNVATGKEI

-1938 AEAFSVVTGAVMLAS
+1938 AEAFGLVTGAVMLAS

-2007 LEQVIDEG
+2007 LEQVVDEG
-2015 AEGKQMTDAIKRLL
+2015 AEGKQFTDALTRML

-2039 QMFKPLLDLYANK
+2039 QMVKPLLDLYANK

-2079 ALAIALGGISTIFPE
+2079 ALAIALGGISTVFPE
-2094 KFELSPVQVDYAI
+2094 KFQLSPVQVDYAI

-2125 VMPFKEGA
+2125 VMPFKEGS

-2178 YAETGDAE
+2178 YAEVGDAE

-2194 KGDQIALA
+2194 KGDKIALA
-2202 KFYEKTADNMAN
+2202 KFYDKTAKNMSEI
-2214 VRKQIRVIMADT
+2214 RKQIRVVMADT

>member
-1 MPVYEYQGQH
+1 MANMNDLYEALRRADAAG
-11 YDLPDT
+11 DT
-17 DPALAKQ
+17 DGARKLAEYIRSLQAPAP
-24 KILAYLAKQQPPS
+24 QPPS
-37 KERTY
+37 KERTF
-42 GEALQD
+42 GEAAQD

-68 GLATGDMRRTGALGV
+68 GLATGDMSRTGALGV

-151 FGAAKIAKGAT
+151 FGAAKIAKGVT
-162 AARGAGEVAAAQA
+162 AAKGAEAAAQA
-175 GVRGAIG
+175 GVRGAVG

-204 KSKGASDKEAAEGA
+204 KSKGASDREAAEGA

-231 ISLLAQRLPGAR
+231 ISVLAQRLPGAK
-243 ALEESFAGV
+243 ALEETFAGV
-252 PGVGGRA
+252 PGTAGRA
-259 ARASRGA
+259 ARVTRGA
-266 LGESASEVTEEVGGR
+266 LGESAGEITEEVGGR

-295 SLTEGLGETAGMSAI
+295 SLTEGLGETAGMAAI

-325 APPEAPT
+325 QPPAEPVV
-332 IEQPPPPP
+332 EPPPPP

-351 TGVQRQPAVGIE
+351 TGVERPPAVGIE

-410 LPEFQTSKYGLRPGE
+410 LPEFLTSKYGLRPGE
-425 ARVEGEMPSFEA
+425 SRVVGEMPSFEA

-487 RIQLADLPNT
+487 RIQIADLPNS
-497 PEPLSTEERNYLR
+497 PEPLTTEQRNYLR

-521 PQPRVGPESRPEAKT
+521 PQPRVGPESRPEVKT
-536 EGTLGQLPTATAPEV
+536 EGALGQLPTETKPEV

-581 EKPKAPKSP
+581 EKPKAAPRSP
-590 VPRLADPRPMTQE
+590 LPRLADPRPMTQE
-603 QANARLGVMRSILT
+603 QANARLGVLRNMLSIE
-617 NQGGDPN
+617 GGDPN

-649 SAETQATAFGTPE
+649 SPETQATAFGTPE

-748 ERELPPPLQ
+748 ERELPPPL
-757 PRAEPPPAPV
+757 PPKAEPPPVEPPPV
-767 EPPPAA
+767 EPPAA
-773 TGPVKTFDEFKQA
+773 TGPVKTLDEFKQA
-786 FPVDYKSAEVERLHY
+786 FPVDYKSAEIERLHY
-801 AKDFGGMIDYFKNH
+801 AKDFGGIIDYFKNH
-815 ANPIY
+815 SNPIY
-820 RRVAELSEP
+820 KRVAELAEP
-829 LRKKVKLL
+829 LRKKVKIA
-837 RPQNIGAKGMYVPS
+837 RPQLIGGKGQYQPS
-851 KDQIVMGTR
+851 KDTITMNPSF
-860 YAGSEKTTIHEM
+860 AGSEKTTIHEI
-872 VHALVARQQ
+872 VHALVVHQQ
-881 LVPGPQS
+881 ISPGPQS

-893 DIKKLREYA
+893 EIKKLRDYA
-902 YKELKKRGKLKD
+902 YKELKKRGKLID
-914 PNTGGEWYA
+914 PNTGSVWYA
-923 FNTDTDTQRVGIEFV
+923 FDTRTDPGKVGIEFV
-938 TEALAYPEFQYEL
+938 TEALAYPEFQYAL
-951 MQIPYSQSQ
+951 MQIPYTQSQ
-960 SVWSKFVEL
+960 SVWSKFVQL
-969 VADLLGIQNKTALSE
+969 VADVLGIQNKTALSE

-995 PRPSFGRMPDVV
+995 QRPGFGKIPDIV

-1014 LALKDAS
+1014 MALKDAS
-1021 ARDIGSTFKPRT
+1021 AKDIGSTFKPRT
-1033 KPDPKQT
+1033 KPDPEKT

-1067 VGIGT
+1067 VEVGT

-1137 ADRDWQS
+1137 ADRDWQA

-1156 LISVRAHITD
+1156 LIPVRAHITD

-1203 RSINAEAGAAD
+1203 RAINAEAGVAD
-1214 LPRQK
+1214 LPRQQ
-1219 PFDAAKYGFEN
+1219 PFDAAKYGF
-1230 KTSQQ
+1230 S
-1235 QLIEDIPNED
+1235 ED
-1245 WLQGKID
+1245 L
-1252 YAIQKGRNSY
+1252 
-1262 GVPHRGTITGYFDK
+1262 V
-1276 PVEVPVGV
+1276 
-1284 LSKLKGQ
+1284 
-1291 SNEQDNVRESSLK
+1291 
-1304 YIRENWDEVS
+1304 
-1314 KKPPYIEV
+1314 
-1322 AYNGEASVSEGNHRI
+1322 
-1337 MVAAEKGLKS
+1337 
-1347 LPVRIRYFDGGQ
+1347 
-1359 RRDGP
+1359 
-1364 LSPARITSLN
+1364 
-1374 ELGPA
+1374 
-1379 DLILEDKLTDTAEK
+1379 LEDKLSETAEQ
-1393 VKEKAK
+1393 VKEKARQA
-1399 EVLQKRGPLKLAP
+1399 LQKRGPLKLAP

-1506 KALEPVGTEVDNFMI
+1506 KVLEPVGTEVDNFMI

-1530 LQQEGKI
+1530 LQREGKI
-1537 PSIPSE
+1537 PSIPE
-1543 LIAEKNN
+1543 DLIAEKNN

-1594 DKFAS
+1594 DKFSS

-1625 SQYFSKQLKGGEK
+1625 SQYFSKQLKGGER

-1666 TIQSASSFRLGDT
+1666 TIQSASRFRLGDT

-1736 LQYGVTLSPAFKVN
+1736 LQFGVTLSPAFKVN

-1758 AMAVSGLNKNPI
+1758 AMAVTELNKNPI
-1770 TNVLTGVSIFDK
+1770 ANVLNGVSIFNK

-1807 SKLLKRL
+1807 SKLIKRL
-1814 IEKGIDRDT
+1814 IEKGINRDT

-1830 IKKGLRMAW
+1830 IRKGLRMAW
-1839 EKYQDWGNASEAAN
+1839 DKYQDWGNASEAAN

-1860 LRDKGLS
+1860 LRDKGMS

-1918 SRALYNVATGKEI
+1918 SRVLYNVATGKEI

-1938 AEAFSVVTGAVMLAS
+1938 AEAFGLVTGAVMLAS
-1953 MALYLSFKDDEEY
+1953 MALYLTFKDDEEY

-2007 LEQVIDEG
+2007 LEQVVDEG
-2015 AEGKQMTDAIKRLL
+2015 AEGKQVTDALKRMV

-2039 QMFKPLLDLYANK
+2039 QMFKPLIDLYANK
-2052 DSFTGAPIESAG
+2052 DSFTGAPIEAAG
-2064 LERLSKQERVNDNTS
+2064 LERLSKQERINDNTS
-2079 ALAIALGGISTIFPE
+2079 PLAIALGGISKAFAAISLE
-2094 KFELSPVQVDYAI
+2094 KAELSPVQIDYAI

-2125 VMPFKEGA
+2125 VMPFKEGS

-2151 PSNQARYV
+2151 PSNQAKYV

-2178 YAETGDAE
+2178 YAEVGDAE

-2194 KGDQIALA
+2194 KGDKIALA
-2202 KFYEKTADNMAN
+2202 KFYDKTAKNMSEI
-2214 VRKQIRVIMADT
+2214 RKQIRVIMADT

>member
-42 GEALQD
+42 GEGLQD
-48 IGAGV
+48 LGGAAIR
-53 VGGIGSLVQLPGQLY
+53 GIGSLVQVPGQVY
-68 GLATGDMRRTGALGV
+68 GLITGDMRRTGVLGL
-83 GKDIEEYAE
+83 GKDIEEYGE
-92 TLKSAGLK
+92 TLKSPGLV
-100 AREEARRKAIEEA
+100 AREQARQQAIKEA

-151 FGAAKIAKGAT
+151 FGAAKIAKGAA

-175 GVRGAIG
+175 GVRGAVG

-231 ISLLAQRLPGAR
+231 ISLLAQRLPGAKV
-243 ALEESFAGV
+243 LEETFAGV
-252 PGVGGRA
+252 PGTTGRA
-259 ARASRGA
+259 ARVTRGA
-266 LGESASEVTEEVGGR
+266 LGESAGEITEEVGGR

-295 SLTEGLGETAGMSAI
+295 SLTEGLGETAGMAAI

-325 APPEAPT
+325 QPLEAPV
-332 IEQPPPPP
+332 IEPPPPP
-340 PTPEQQRIEQV
+340 PITSPEQQRIEQT
-351 TGVQRQPAVGIE
+351 TGVERPAAVGIE
-363 GLLSAQEAARQ
+363 GLLSAEEAERQRIAMLRERSDEAARQ
-374 EAERAP
+374 QAERA
-380 LQPGQAR
+380 R
-387 ATLPEFERG
+387 TEG
-396 VTSLLRPGETRAEP
+396 VIGETQFPVSVPETPRFEP
-410 LPEFQTSKYGLRPGE
+410 EPVTKTQEELAAQQ
-425 ARVEGEMPSFEA
+425 
-437 PATAEVRQVQEDVA
+437 AEVDRRRQ
-451 AREKIARDAEAKRV
+451 EA
-465 REVQTVPGEARS
+465 G
-477 ATDEMLEIIR
+477 
-487 RIQLADLPNT
+487 
-497 PEPLSTEERNYLR
+497 
-510 NRLIELQQQAK
+510 
-521 PQPRVGPESRPEAKT
+521 
-536 EGTLGQLPTATAPEV
+536 LPTA
-551 LAQRQAEVEKRRAE
+551 AQQRA
-565 AGFPT
+565 
-570 AEQRR
+570 
-575 EGIRVV
+575 GITEV
-581 EKPKAPKSP
+581 EKPKIAQSSP
-590 VPRLADPRPMTQE
+590 VPKLVDPRPLTEQ
-603 QANARLGVMRSILT
+603 QANARLGVLRDMLSIE
-617 NQGGDPN
+617 GGDPN

-748 ERELPPPLQ
+748 ERELPPPL
-757 PRAEPPPAPV
+757 PPKSEPPPVEPPPV
-767 EPPPAA
+767 EPPAA
-773 TGPVKTFDEFKQA
+773 TGPVKTFDEFKQS
-786 FPVDYKSAEVERLHY
+786 FPVDYNSAEIEKLHY
-801 AKDFGGMIDYFKNH
+801 AKDFGGIIDYFKNH
-815 ANPIY
+815 SNPIY
-820 RRVAELSEP
+820 RRVAELAEP
-829 LRKKVKLL
+829 LRKKVKIA
-837 RPQNIGAKGMYVPS
+837 RPQLIGGKGQYQPS
-851 KDQIVMGTR
+851 RDTITMNPR
-860 YAGSEKTTIHEM
+860 FAGSEKTTIHEM
-872 VHALVARQQ
+872 VHALVVHQQ
-881 LVPGPQS
+881 ISPGPQS

-893 DIKKLREYA
+893 EIKKLRDYT
-902 YKELKKRGKLKD
+902 YKELKKRGKLID
-914 PNTGGEWYA
+914 PNTGSVWYA
-923 FNTDTDTQRVGIEFV
+923 FDTQTDPGKVGIEFV
-938 TEALAYPEFQYEL
+938 TEALAYPEFQYVL
-951 MQIPYSQSQ
+951 MQIPYTQSQ
-960 SVWSKFVEL
+960 SVWSKFVQL
-969 VADLLGIQNKTALSE
+969 VADVLGIQNKTALSE
-984 ILSLVESLSQT
+984 ILSLVENLSQT
-995 PRPSFGRMPDVV
+995 QRPGFGKIPDVV
-1007 LPSQPDA
+1007 FKNQFDVLEGGINTPSFKRWFGNSKVVGPDGKPLVMYHGTSRSESGEPFSKVDVYASNYGLMGMGGYFTDNPEVASEYTSKGRGETPTVYPVYLSIKNPMDMDGTANAEAWKNQFDGIENYHEGGNTNESWYRAAEAYMEDQQVPMYEGAEA
-1014 LALKDAS
+1014 LQDAI
-1021 ARDIGSTFKPRT
+1021 RNMGYD
-1033 KPDPKQT
+1033 
-1040 VKAYKL
+1040 
-1046 FRVDPRKPGQLFPLF
+1046 
-1061 VSANDP
+1061 
-1067 VGIGT
+1067 GI
-1072 WLDAGTGKST
+1072 
-1082 AEGKVKS
+1082 
-1089 KLGPLAFRPGW
+1089 
-1100 HAGDL
+1100 
-1105 PIATHIGGKSKS
+1105 THIGGGRVKKDGVKHRVYIAFDPNQIKSIYNKGTYSPES
-1117 DLTAPDIRPE
+1117 D
-1127 NQVWAEVELA
+1127 
-1137 ADRDWQS
+1137 
-1144 EANKRGTNAQGK
+1144 
-1156 LISVRAHITD
+1156 
-1166 QLPEDGYYRYKTNPN
+1166 Y
-1181 MTGNWLISG
+1181 
-1190 SMKVNRILSDEEV
+1190 
-1203 RSINAEAGAAD
+1203 
-1214 LPRQK
+1214 
-1219 PFDAAKYGFEN
+1219 
-1230 KTSQQ
+1230 
-1235 QLIEDIPNED
+1235 
-1245 WLQGKID
+1245 
-1252 YAIQKGRNSY
+1252 
-1262 GVPHRGTITGYFDK
+1262 
-1276 PVEVPVGV
+1276 
-1284 LSKLKGQ
+1284 
-1291 SNEQDNVRESSLK
+1291 
-1304 YIRENWDEVS
+1304 
-1314 KKPPYIEV
+1314 
-1322 AYNGEASVSEGNHRI
+1322 
-1337 MVAAEKGLKS
+1337 
-1347 LPVRIRYFDGGQ
+1347 
-1359 RRDGP
+1359 
-1364 LSPARITSLN
+1364 
-1374 ELGPA
+1374 
-1379 DLILEDKLTDTAEK
+1379 ILEDKLSETAEQ

-1399 EVLQKRGPLKLAP
+1399 QALQKRGPLKLAP

-1418 AEKFQQ
+1418 AEKLQQ

-1506 KALEPVGTEVDNFMI
+1506 KVLEPVGTEVDNFMI

-1530 LQQEGKI
+1530 LQREGKI
-1537 PSIPSE
+1537 PSIPE
-1543 LIAEKNN
+1543 DLIAEKNN

-1587 LIDQKGY
+1587 LIDQNGY

-1625 SQYFSKQLKGGEK
+1625 SQYFSKQLKGGER

-1666 TIQSASSFRLGDT
+1666 TIQAAEKVKLGDT

-1685 TEKTGSAKIM
+1685 TEKTGSAKVM

-1736 LQYGVTLSPAFKVN
+1736 LQFGVTLSPAFKVN

-1758 AMAVSGLNKNPI
+1758 AMAVTELNKNPI
-1770 TNVLTGVSIFDK
+1770 ANVLNGVSIFNKD
-1782 NDPTYISALAGG
+1782 DPTYISALAGG

-1807 SKLLKRL
+1807 SKLIKRL
-1814 IEKGIDRDT
+1814 IEKGINRDT

-1830 IKKGLRMAW
+1830 IRKGLRMAW
-1839 EKYQDWGNASEAAN
+1839 DKYQDWGNASEAAN

-1860 LRDKGLS
+1860 LRDKGMS
-1867 HLEATYQARDLL
+1867 HLEATYKARDLL

-1918 SRALYNVATGKEI
+1918 SRVLYNVATGKEI

-1938 AEAFSVVTGAVMLAS
+1938 AEAFGLVTGAVMLAS
-1953 MALYLSFKDDEEY
+1953 MALYLTFKDDEEY

-2007 LEQVIDEG
+2007 LEQVVDEG
-2015 AEGKQMTDAIKRLL
+2015 AEGKQFTDALKRMV

-2039 QMFKPLLDLYANK
+2039 QMFKPLIDLYANK

-2064 LERLSKQERVNDNTS
+2064 LERLSKQERINDNTS
-2079 ALAIALGGISTIFPE
+2079 PLAIALGGISKAVASISLE
-2094 KFELSPVQVDYAI
+2094 KAELSPVQIDYAI

-2125 VMPFKEGA
+2125 VMPFREGA

-2178 YAETGDAE
+2178 YAEVGDAE
-2186 KVEKILEE
+2186 KVKKIIEE
-2194 KGDQIALA
+2194 KGDKIALA
-2202 KFYEKTADNMAN
+2202 KFYDKTAKNMSEI
-2214 VRKQIRVIMADT
+2214 RKQIRVIMADT

>member
-231 ISLLAQRLPGAR
+231 ISVLAQRLPGAR

-259 ARASRGA
+259 ARAGRGA

-310 GGGLLGGVAGLARRP
+310 GGGVLGGVAGLARRP

-332 IEQPPPPP
+332 IEPPPPP
-340 PTPEQQRIEQV
+340 PITSPEQQRIDQT
-351 TGVQRQPAVGIE
+351 TGVERPPAVGIE
-363 GLLSAQEAARQ
+363 GLLSAEEAERQRIALLREKADEAARQ
-374 EAERAP
+374 QAERTRTEGI
-380 LQPGQAR
+380 L
-387 ATLPEFERG
+387 
-396 VTSLLRPGETRAEP
+396 GETQFPVSVPETPRFEP
-410 LPEFQTSKYGLRPGE
+410 EPVTKTQEELAAQQ
-425 ARVEGEMPSFEA
+425 
-437 PATAEVRQVQEDVA
+437 AEVDRRRQ
-451 AREKIARDAEAKRV
+451 EA
-465 REVQTVPGEARS
+465 G
-477 ATDEMLEIIR
+477 
-487 RIQLADLPNT
+487 
-497 PEPLSTEERNYLR
+497 
-510 NRLIELQQQAK
+510 
-521 PQPRVGPESRPEAKT
+521 
-536 EGTLGQLPTATAPEV
+536 LPTA
-551 LAQRQAEVEKRRAE
+551 AQQRA
-565 AGFPT
+565 
-570 AEQRR
+570 
-575 EGIRVV
+575 GITEV
-581 EKPKAPKSP
+581 EKPKIAQSSP
-590 VPRLADPRPMTQE
+590 VPKLVDPRPLTEQ
-603 QANARLGVMRSILT
+603 QANARLGVLRDMLSIE
-617 NQGGDPN
+617 GGDPN
-624 SLGIVPHPSASGK
+624 SLGIVPHPTAEGK

-713 SLPPLTFLGSPEA
+713 SLPPLTFLGSPGA
-726 KIAQQQIPG
+726 KISQQPIAG
-735 PTIQQVQMPKPRG
+735 PT
-748 ERELPPPLQ
+748 
-757 PRAEPPPAPV
+757 
-767 EPPPAA
+767 
-773 TGPVKTFDEFKQA
+773 
-786 FPVDYKSAEVERLHY
+786 
-801 AKDFGGMIDYFKNH
+801 
-815 ANPIY
+815 
-820 RRVAELSEP
+820 
-829 LRKKVKLL
+829 
-837 RPQNIGAKGMYVPS
+837 
-851 KDQIVMGTR
+851 
-860 YAGSEKTTIHEM
+860 
-872 VHALVARQQ
+872 
-881 LVPGPQS
+881 
-888 RKFVQ
+888 
-893 DIKKLREYA
+893 
-902 YKELKKRGKLKD
+902 
-914 PNTGGEWYA
+914 
-923 FNTDTDTQRVGIEFV
+923 
-938 TEALAYPEFQYEL
+938 
-951 MQIPYSQSQ
+951 
-960 SVWSKFVEL
+960 
-969 VADLLGIQNKTALSE
+969 
-984 ILSLVESLSQT
+984 
-995 PRPSFGRMPDVV
+995 
-1007 LPSQPDA
+1007 
-1014 LALKDAS
+1014 
-1021 ARDIGSTFKPRT
+1021 
-1033 KPDPKQT
+1033 
-1040 VKAYKL
+1040 
-1046 FRVDPRKPGQLFPLF
+1046 
-1061 VSANDP
+1061 
-1067 VGIGT
+1067 
-1072 WLDAGTGKST
+1072 
-1082 AEGKVKS
+1082 
-1089 KLGPLAFRPGW
+1089 
-1100 HAGDL
+1100 
-1105 PIATHIGGKSKS
+1105 
-1117 DLTAPDIRPE
+1117 
-1127 NQVWAEVELA
+1127 
-1137 ADRDWQS
+1137 
-1144 EANKRGTNAQGK
+1144 
-1156 LISVRAHITD
+1156 
-1166 QLPEDGYYRYKTNPN
+1166 
-1181 MTGNWLISG
+1181 
-1190 SMKVNRILSDEEV
+1190 
-1203 RSINAEAGAAD
+1203 
-1214 LPRQK
+1214 
-1219 PFDAAKYGFEN
+1219 
-1230 KTSQQ
+1230 
-1235 QLIEDIPNED
+1235 
-1245 WLQGKID
+1245 LQGVRD
-1252 YAIQKGRNSY
+1252 
-1262 GVPHRGTITGYFDK
+1262 VFDK
-1276 PVEVPVGV
+1276 PVTTTVMGTKKPYDVPTPSVPFSSTTWNV
-1284 LSKLKGQ
+1284 SAGQ
-1291 SNEQDNVRESSLK
+1291 VEPTSNLELPAIQFLNNPSVDPVDY
-1304 YIRENWDEVS
+1304 YIRMLTNLTNIDPASLTTNEEKTQYQKIKTFLEAYNQNKIPRSFIENALKRTGPTGTTVTELPPTQQPPTTGQESEVLTFEEFKKRMPVLRQNAEVEAANLAGDLKKLGDALAKS
-1314 KKPPYIEV
+1314 SNPAIARVGELTNLIVGKVTLKKPRRLSAGV
-1322 AYNGEASVSEGNHRI
+1322 AGQYAYADDSIQMDRNYAGDEHTSAHEIIH
-1337 MVAAEKGLKS
+1337 GLIAKS
-1347 LPVRIRYFDGGQ
+1347 QRFPGPKQMRYAKDLQTLYEHVRTELNKQGMGWGRGFKTQVYG
-1359 RRDGP
+1359 
-1364 LSPARITSLN
+1364 LLN
-1374 ELGPA
+1374 EREFASEAMTNQEFQYMLMKIPYKGKKSAWSQFVSIVANLLGIKDTNA
-1379 DLILEDKLTDTAEK
+1379 LSEAMLLIENLAKAGRPLRTPFDPSLVDARVTAEQ

-1399 EVLQKRGPLKLAP
+1399 QVLQKRGPLKLAP
-1412 QVSAEA
+1412 QVSEETAT
-1418 AEKFQQ
+1418 KFQQ

-1530 LQQEGKI
+1530 LQREGKI

-1666 TIQSASSFRLGDT
+1666 TIQSASTFRLGDT

-1770 TNVLTGVSIFDK
+1770 TNVLSGVSIFDK

-1814 IEKGIDRDT
+1814 IEKGINRDT

-1953 MALYLSFKDDEEY
+1953 MALYLTFKDDEEY

-2015 AEGKQMTDAIKRLL
+2015 AEGKQFTSALSRML

-2064 LERLSKQERVNDNTS
+2064 LERLSKQERINDNTS
-2079 ALAIALGGISTIFPE
+2079 PLAIALGGISTVFPE

-2107 KGYFGWLGGLAS
+2107 KGYFGWLGGLVT

-2194 KGDQIALA
+2194 KGDKIALA

-2214 VRKQIRVIMADT
+2214 IRKQIRVIMADT

>member
-162 AARGAGEVAAAQA
+162 VARGAGEVAAAQA

-204 KSKGASDKEAAEGA
+204 KSKGASDREAAEGA

-231 ISLLAQRLPGAR
+231 ISVLAQRLPGAK
-243 ALEESFAGV
+243 ALEETFAGV
-252 PGVGGRA
+252 PGTAGRA
-259 ARASRGA
+259 ARVSRGA
-266 LGESASEVTEEVGGR
+266 LGESAGEITEEVGGR

-295 SLTEGLGETAGMSAI
+295 SLTEGLGETAGMAAI

-325 APPEAPT
+325 QPPEAPV
-332 IEQPPPPP
+332 IEPPPPP
-340 PTPEQQRIEQV
+340 PITSPEQQRIEQT
-351 TGVQRQPAVGIE
+351 TGVERPAAVGIE
-363 GLLSAQEAARQ
+363 GLLSAEEAERQRIAMLRERSDEAARQ
-374 EAERAP
+374 QAERA
-380 LQPGQAR
+380 R
-387 ATLPEFERG
+387 TEG
-396 VTSLLRPGETRAEP
+396 VIGETQFPVSVPETPRFEP
-410 LPEFQTSKYGLRPGE
+410 EPVTKTQEELAAQQ
-425 ARVEGEMPSFEA
+425 
-437 PATAEVRQVQEDVA
+437 AEVDRRRQ
-451 AREKIARDAEAKRV
+451 EA
-465 REVQTVPGEARS
+465 G
-477 ATDEMLEIIR
+477 
-487 RIQLADLPNT
+487 
-497 PEPLSTEERNYLR
+497 
-510 NRLIELQQQAK
+510 
-521 PQPRVGPESRPEAKT
+521 
-536 EGTLGQLPTATAPEV
+536 LPTA
-551 LAQRQAEVEKRRAE
+551 AQQRA
-565 AGFPT
+565 
-570 AEQRR
+570 
-575 EGIRVV
+575 GITEV
-581 EKPKAPKSP
+581 EKPKIAQSSP
-590 VPRLADPRPMTQE
+590 VPKLVDPRPLTEQ
-603 QANARLGVMRSILT
+603 QANARLGVLRNMLSIE
-617 NQGGDPN
+617 GGDPN
-624 SLGIVPHPSASGK
+624 SLGIVPHPTVQGK

-649 SAETQATAFGTPE
+649 SPETQATAFGTPE

-681 TPAAK
+681 TPSAK

-748 ERELPPPLQ
+748 ERELPPPL
-757 PRAEPPPAPV
+757 PPKAEPPPVEPPPV
-767 EPPPAA
+767 EPPAA
-773 TGPVKTFDEFKQA
+773 TGPVKTFDEFKQS
-786 FPVDYKSAEVERLHY
+786 FPVDYNSAEIEKLHY
-801 AKDFGGMIDYFKNH
+801 AKDFGGIIDYFKNH
-815 ANPIY
+815 SNPIY
-820 RRVAELSEP
+820 RRVAELAEP
-829 LRKKVKLL
+829 LRKKVKIA
-837 RPQNIGAKGMYVPS
+837 RPQLIGGKGQYQPS
-851 KDQIVMGTR
+851 KDTITMNPR
-860 YAGSEKTTIHEM
+860 FAGSEKTTIHEI
-872 VHALVARQQ
+872 VHALVVHQQ
-881 LVPGPQS
+881 ISPGPQS

-893 DIKKLREYA
+893 EIKKLREYA
-902 YKELKKRGKLKD
+902 YKELKKRGKLID
-914 PNTGGEWYA
+914 PNTGSVWYA
-923 FNTDTDTQRVGIEFV
+923 FDTRTDPGKVGIEFV
-938 TEALAYPEFQYEL
+938 TEALAYPEFQYVL
-951 MQIPYSQSQ
+951 MQIPYTQSQ
-960 SVWSKFVEL
+960 SVWSKFVQL
-969 VADLLGIQNKTALSE
+969 VADVLGIQNKTALSE

-995 PRPSFGRMPDVV
+995 QRPGFGKIPDVV
-1007 LPSQPDA
+1007 L
-1014 LALKDAS
+1014 
-1021 ARDIGSTFKPRT
+1021 
-1033 KPDPKQT
+1033 
-1040 VKAYKL
+1040 
-1046 FRVDPRKPGQLFPLF
+1046 
-1061 VSANDP
+1061 
-1067 VGIGT
+1067 
-1072 WLDAGTGKST
+1072 
-1082 AEGKVKS
+1082 
-1089 KLGPLAFRPGW
+1089 
-1100 HAGDL
+1100 
-1105 PIATHIGGKSKS
+1105 
-1117 DLTAPDIRPE
+1117 
-1127 NQVWAEVELA
+1127 
-1137 ADRDWQS
+1137 
-1144 EANKRGTNAQGK
+1144 
-1156 LISVRAHITD
+1156 
-1166 QLPEDGYYRYKTNPN
+1166 EDK
-1181 MTGNWLISG
+1181 
-1190 SMKVNRILSDEEV
+1190 
-1203 RSINAEAGAAD
+1203 
-1214 LPRQK
+1214 
-1219 PFDAAKYGFEN
+1219 
-1230 KTSQQ
+1230 
-1235 QLIEDIPNED
+1235 
-1245 WLQGKID
+1245 
-1252 YAIQKGRNSY
+1252 
-1262 GVPHRGTITGYFDK
+1262 
-1276 PVEVPVGV
+1276 
-1284 LSKLKGQ
+1284 
-1291 SNEQDNVRESSLK
+1291 
-1304 YIRENWDEVS
+1304 
-1314 KKPPYIEV
+1314 
-1322 AYNGEASVSEGNHRI
+1322 VSE
-1337 MVAAEKGLKS
+1337 
-1347 LPVRIRYFDGGQ
+1347 
-1359 RRDGP
+1359 
-1364 LSPARITSLN
+1364 
-1374 ELGPA
+1374 
-1379 DLILEDKLTDTAEK
+1379 TAEK

-1399 EVLQKRGPLKLAP
+1399 QALQKRGPLKLAP

-1418 AEKFQQ
+1418 AEKLQQ

-1506 KALEPVGTEVDNFMI
+1506 KVLEPVGTEVDNFMI

-1530 LQQEGKI
+1530 LQREGKI
-1537 PSIPSE
+1537 PSIPE
-1543 LIAEKNN
+1543 DLIAEKNN

-1587 LIDQKGY
+1587 LIDQNGY
-1594 DKFAS
+1594 DKFSS

-1625 SQYFSKQLKGGEK
+1625 SQYFSKQLKGGER

-1650 WNHILSAAM
+1650 WNHILSASM

-1666 TIQSASSFRLGDT
+1666 TIQSASRFRLGDT

-1685 TEKTGSAKIM
+1685 TEKTGSAKVM

-1736 LQYGVTLSPAFKVN
+1736 LQFGVTLSPAFKVN

-1758 AMAVSGLNKNPI
+1758 AMAVTELNKNPI
-1770 TNVLTGVSIFDK
+1770 ANVLNGVSIFNK

-1807 SKLLKRL
+1807 SKLIKRL
-1814 IEKGIDRDT
+1814 IEKGINRDT

-1830 IKKGLRMAW
+1830 IRKGLRMAW
-1839 EKYQDWGNASEAAN
+1839 DKYQDWGNASEAAN

-1860 LRDKGLS
+1860 LRDKGMS

-1918 SRALYNVATGKEI
+1918 SRVLYNVATGKEI

-1938 AEAFSVVTGAVMLAS
+1938 AEAFGLVTGAVMLAS
-1953 MALYLSFKDDEEY
+1953 MALYLTFKDDEEY

-2007 LEQVIDEG
+2007 LEQVVDEG
-2015 AEGKQMTDAIKRLL
+2015 AEGKQFTDALKRMV

-2039 QMFKPLLDLYANK
+2039 QMFKPLIDLYANK
-2052 DSFTGAPIESAG
+2052 DSFTGAPIEAAG
-2064 LERLSKQERVNDNTS
+2064 LERLSKQERINDNTS
-2079 ALAIALGGISTIFPE
+2079 PLAIALGGISKAVAAISLE
-2094 KFELSPVQVDYAI
+2094 KAELSPVQIDYAI

-2125 VMPFKEGA
+2125 VMPFKEGS

-2194 KGDQIALA
+2194 KGDKIALA
-2202 KFYEKTADNMAN
+2202 KFYDKTAKNMSEI
-2214 VRKQIRVIMADT
+2214 RKQIRVIMADT

>member
-1 MPVYEYQGQH
+1 MANMNDLYDALRRADAAGDTESARKLAEYIRSLQA
-11 YDLPDT
+11 
-17 DPALAKQ
+17 PAP
-24 KILAYLAKQQPPS
+24 QPPS
-37 KERTY
+37 KQRTY

-68 GLATGDMRRTGALGV
+68 GLATGDMSRTGALGV

-151 FGAAKIAKGAT
+151 FGAAKIAKGVT
-162 AARGAGEVAAAQA
+162 AAKGAEAAAQA

-231 ISLLAQRLPGAR
+231 ISVLAQRLPGAK
-243 ALEESFAGV
+243 ALEETFAGV
-252 PGVGGRA
+252 PGTAGRA
-259 ARASRGA
+259 ARVSRGA
-266 LGESASEVTEEVGGR
+266 LGESAGEITEEVGGR

-295 SLTEGLGETAGMSAI
+295 SLTEGLGETAGMAAI

-325 APPEAPT
+325 QPPEAPV
-332 IEQPPPPP
+332 IEPPPPP
-340 PTPEQQRIEQV
+340 PITSPEQQRIEQT
-351 TGVQRQPAVGIE
+351 TGVERPSAVGIE
-363 GLLSAQEAARQ
+363 GLLSAEEAERQRIAMLRERSDEAARQ
-374 EAERAP
+374 QAERA
-380 LQPGQAR
+380 R
-387 ATLPEFERG
+387 TEG
-396 VTSLLRPGETRAEP
+396 VIGETQFPVSVPETPRFEP
-410 LPEFQTSKYGLRPGE
+410 EPVTKTQEELAAQQ
-425 ARVEGEMPSFEA
+425 
-437 PATAEVRQVQEDVA
+437 AEVDRRRQ
-451 AREKIARDAEAKRV
+451 EA
-465 REVQTVPGEARS
+465 G
-477 ATDEMLEIIR
+477 
-487 RIQLADLPNT
+487 
-497 PEPLSTEERNYLR
+497 
-510 NRLIELQQQAK
+510 
-521 PQPRVGPESRPEAKT
+521 
-536 EGTLGQLPTATAPEV
+536 LPTA
-551 LAQRQAEVEKRRAE
+551 AQQRA
-565 AGFPT
+565 
-570 AEQRR
+570 
-575 EGIRVV
+575 GITGV
-581 EKPKAPKSP
+581 EKPKIAQSSP
-590 VPRLADPRPMTQE
+590 VPKLVDPRPLTEQ
-603 QANARLGVMRSILT
+603 QANARLGVLRDMLSIE
-617 NQGGDPN
+617 GGDPN
-624 SLGIVPHPSASGK
+624 SLGIVPHPTVQGK

-649 SAETQATAFGTPE
+649 SPETQATAFGTPE

-713 SLPPLTFLGSPEA
+713 SLPPLTFLGSPGA
-726 KIAQQQIPG
+726 KISQQPIAG
-735 PTIQQVQMPKPRG
+735 PTLEGVRDVFDRPITNVAKPPPKPYDVPTPSVPFSSTTWNVSAG
-748 ERELPPPLQ
+748 QVEPTSNLELPAIQFLNNPS
-757 PRAEPPPAPV
+757 V
-767 EPPPAA
+767 
-773 TGPVKTFDEFKQA
+773 D
-786 FPVDYKSAEVERLHY
+786 PVDYYIRMLTNLTNIDPASLTTNEEKSQFQKIKTFLEAYSQNKIPRSFIENALKRTSPTGTPVTQQPPTQQPPTTGQEAEVTTLEEFKKRMPVLRQNAEVEAANLAGDLKKLGEALAKSSNPAIARVGELTNLIVGKVTLKKPRKLAAGVAGQYAYADDSIQMDRSYAGDEHTSAHEIIHGLVAKSQRFPGPKQKRY
-801 AKDFGGMIDYFKNH
+801 AKDLQTLYEHVRTELNKQGMGWGRGYKTQVYGLLNEREF
-815 ANPIY
+815 A
-820 RRVAELSEP
+820 SEAMTN
-829 LRKKVKLL
+829 
-837 RPQNIGAKGMYVPS
+837 Q
-851 KDQIVMGTR
+851 
-860 YAGSEKTTIHEM
+860 
-872 VHALVARQQ
+872 
-881 LVPGPQS
+881 
-888 RKFVQ
+888 
-893 DIKKLREYA
+893 
-902 YKELKKRGKLKD
+902 
-914 PNTGGEWYA
+914 
-923 FNTDTDTQRVGIEFV
+923 
-938 TEALAYPEFQYEL
+938 EFQFML
-951 MQIPYSQSQ
+951 MKIPYKGKKSAWSQ
-960 SVWSKFVEL
+960 FVSI
-969 VADLLGIQNKTALSE
+969 VANLLGIKNTNALSE
-984 ILSLVESLSQT
+984 AMLLIENLAKAGRPLKTPIDPSLV
-995 PRPSFGRMPDVV
+995 
-1007 LPSQPDA
+1007 DA
-1014 LALKDAS
+1014 
-1021 ARDIGSTFKPRT
+1021 
-1033 KPDPKQT
+1033 
-1040 VKAYKL
+1040 
-1046 FRVDPRKPGQLFPLF
+1046 RV
-1061 VSANDP
+1061 
-1067 VGIGT
+1067 
-1072 WLDAGTGKST
+1072 T
-1082 AEGKVKS
+1082 AE
-1089 KLGPLAFRPGW
+1089 
-1100 HAGDL
+1100 
-1105 PIATHIGGKSKS
+1105 
-1117 DLTAPDIRPE
+1117 
-1127 NQVWAEVELA
+1127 Q
-1137 ADRDWQS
+1137 
-1144 EANKRGTNAQGK
+1144 
-1156 LISVRAHITD
+1156 
-1166 QLPEDGYYRYKTNPN
+1166 
-1181 MTGNWLISG
+1181 
-1190 SMKVNRILSDEEV
+1190 
-1203 RSINAEAGAAD
+1203 
-1214 LPRQK
+1214 
-1219 PFDAAKYGFEN
+1219 
-1230 KTSQQ
+1230 
-1235 QLIEDIPNED
+1235 
-1245 WLQGKID
+1245 
-1252 YAIQKGRNSY
+1252 
-1262 GVPHRGTITGYFDK
+1262 
-1276 PVEVPVGV
+1276 
-1284 LSKLKGQ
+1284 
-1291 SNEQDNVRESSLK
+1291 
-1304 YIRENWDEVS
+1304 
-1314 KKPPYIEV
+1314 
-1322 AYNGEASVSEGNHRI
+1322 
-1337 MVAAEKGLKS
+1337 
-1347 LPVRIRYFDGGQ
+1347 
-1359 RRDGP
+1359 
-1364 LSPARITSLN
+1364 
-1374 ELGPA
+1374 
-1379 DLILEDKLTDTAEK
+1379 

-1399 EVLQKRGPLKLAP
+1399 QALQKRGPLKLAP
-1412 QVSAEA
+1412 QVSEETAT
-1418 AEKFQQ
+1418 KLQQ

-1506 KALEPVGTEVDNFMI
+1506 KVLEPVGTEVDNFMI

-1530 LQQEGKI
+1530 LQREGKI
-1537 PSIPSE
+1537 PSIPE
-1543 LIAEKNN
+1543 DLIAEKNN

-1587 LIDQKGY
+1587 LIDQNGY
-1594 DKFAS
+1594 DKFSS

-1625 SQYFSKQLKGGEK
+1625 SQYFSKQLKGGER

-1666 TIQSASSFRLGDT
+1666 TIQSASRFRLGDT

-1736 LQYGVTLSPAFKVN
+1736 LQFGVTLSPAFKVN

-1758 AMAVSGLNKNPI
+1758 AMAVTELNKNPI
-1770 TNVLTGVSIFDK
+1770 ANVLNGVSIFNK

-1807 SKLLKRL
+1807 SKLIKRL
-1814 IEKGIDRDT
+1814 IEKGINRDT

-1830 IKKGLRMAW
+1830 IRKGLRMAW
-1839 EKYQDWGNASEAAN
+1839 DKYQDWGNASEAAN

-1860 LRDKGLS
+1860 LRDKGMS

-1918 SRALYNVATGKEI
+1918 SRVLYNVATGKEI
-1931 EGTDKQK
+1931 EGTDKHK
-1938 AEAFSVVTGAVMLAS
+1938 AEAFGLVTGAVMLAS
-1953 MALYLSFKDDEEY
+1953 MALYLTFKDDEEY

-2007 LEQVIDEG
+2007 LEQVVDEG
-2015 AEGKQMTDAIKRLL
+2015 AEGKQFTDALTRML

-2039 QMFKPLLDLYANK
+2039 QMVKPLLDLYANK

-2079 ALAIALGGISTIFPE
+2079 ALAIALGGISTVFPE
-2094 KFELSPVQVDYAI
+2094 KFQLSPVQVDYAI

-2125 VMPFKEGA
+2125 VMPFKEGS

-2178 YAETGDAE
+2178 YAEVGDAE

-2194 KGDQIALA
+2194 KGDKIALA
-2202 KFYEKTADNMAN
+2202 KFYDKTAKNMSEI
-2214 VRKQIRVIMADT
+2214 RKQIRVIMADT

>member
-1 MPVYEYQGQH
+1 MPTYVYQGQE
-11 YDLPDT
+11 YEIQT
-17 DPALAKQ
+17 NDPLLAKQ

-68 GLATGDMRRTGALGV
+68 GLATGDMSRTGALGV

-175 GVRGAIG
+175 GVRGAVG

-204 KSKGASDKEAAEGA
+204 KSKGASDREAAEGA

-231 ISLLAQRLPGAR
+231 ISVLAQRLPGAK
-243 ALEESFAGV
+243 ALEETFAGV
-252 PGVGGRA
+252 PGTAGRA
-259 ARASRGA
+259 ARVSRGA
-266 LGESASEVTEEVGGR
+266 LGESAGEITEEVGGR

-295 SLTEGLGETAGMSAI
+295 SLTEGLGETAGMAAI

-325 APPEAPT
+325 QPPAEPVV
-332 IEQPPPPP
+332 EPPPPP
-340 PTPEQQRIEQV
+340 PTPEQQRIEQL
-351 TGVQRQPAVGIE
+351 TGVQRPPAVGIE

-410 LPEFQTSKYGLRPGE
+410 LPEFLTSKYGLRPGE
-425 ARVEGEMPSFEA
+425 SRVVGEMPSFEA
-437 PATAEVRQVQEDVA
+437 PATAEVRQVQEDIA

-487 RIQLADLPNT
+487 RIQIADLPNS
-497 PEPLSTEERNYLR
+497 PEPLTTEQRNYLR

-521 PQPRVGPESRPEAKT
+521 PQPRVGPESRPEVKT
-536 EGTLGQLPTATAPEV
+536 EGALGQLPTETKPEV

-581 EKPKAPKSP
+581 EKPKAAPRSP
-590 VPRLADPRPMTQE
+590 LPRLADPRPMTQE
-603 QANARLGVMRSILT
+603 QANARLGVMRSMLT
-617 NQGGDPN
+617 NEGGDPN

-649 SAETQATAFGTPE
+649 SLETQATAFGTPE

-735 PTIQQVQMPKPRG
+735 PTVQGVRDISDKPIRNVGLVAEGPASTFPPAKFNVFQWSVPRG
-748 ERELPPPLQ
+748 VVQNGIELPSISFFNNTNVDPVEYYIQNLTDQTNIDPATLDTQEEKDDYNKVKSFLDAYKQNQIPRSSIEKALKRSDRPLPPPVT
-757 PRAEPPPAPV
+757 PPAEPNVPPDESV
-767 EPPPAA
+767 LSIQ
-773 TGPVKTFDEFKQA
+773 EFKKRL
-786 FPVDYKSAEVERLHY
+786 PSNVKSAELEKLVNKANLSQV
-801 AKDFGGMIDYFKNH
+801 IDYFKKH
-815 ANPIY
+815 QNPFFV
-820 RRVAELSEP
+820 RVAELMEP
-829 LRKKVKLL
+829 IKKEVVLTKP
-837 RPQNIGAKGMYVPS
+837 RRIAGAAGQYNYREDKITMH
-851 KDQIVMGTR
+851 KD
-860 YAGSEKTTIHEM
+860 YAGDEVTMIHEM
-872 VHALVARQQ
+872 VHALVARSQIWPTPKQ
-881 LVPGPQS
+881 K
-888 RKFVQ
+888 KFVQ
-893 DIKKLREYA
+893 EIKKLRDYTE
-902 YKELKKRGKLKD
+902 KELKKKGRLID
-914 PNTGGEWYA
+914 PNTRDKWYGL
-923 FNTDTDTQRVGIEFV
+923 NVDLDPRGLGLEFV
-938 TEALAYPEFQYEL
+938 TEAMSYPEFQYEL
-951 MQIPYSQSQ
+951 MQIPYTKTQ
-960 SVWSKFVEL
+960 SVWTKFVDA
-969 VADLLGIQNKTALSE
+969 VATLLGIKQKNALSE
-984 ILSLVESLSQT
+984 IMSLVESLAQT
-995 PRPSFGRMPDVV
+995 PRP
-1007 LPSQPDA
+1007 
-1014 LALKDAS
+1014 K
-1021 ARDIGSTFKPRT
+1021 
-1033 KPDPKQT
+1033 
-1040 VKAYKL
+1040 
-1046 FRVDPRKPGQLFPLF
+1046 
-1061 VSANDP
+1061 P
-1067 VGIGT
+1067 VG
-1072 WLDAGTGKST
+1072 T
-1082 AEGKVKS
+1082 A
-1089 KLGPLAFRPGW
+1089 R
-1100 HAGDL
+1100 
-1105 PIATHIGGKSKS
+1105 
-1117 DLTAPDIRPE
+1117 R
-1127 NQVWAEVELA
+1127 
-1137 ADRDWQS
+1137 
-1144 EANKRGTNAQGK
+1144 
-1156 LISVRAHITD
+1156 
-1166 QLPEDGYYRYKTNPN
+1166 
-1181 MTGNWLISG
+1181 M
-1190 SMKVNRILSDEEV
+1190 EE
-1203 RSINAEAGAAD
+1203 S
-1214 LPRQK
+1214 
-1219 PFDAAKYGFEN
+1219 
-1230 KTSQQ
+1230 
-1235 QLIEDIPNED
+1235 
-1245 WLQGKID
+1245 
-1252 YAIQKGRNSY
+1252 
-1262 GVPHRGTITGYFDK
+1262 
-1276 PVEVPVGV
+1276 V
-1284 LSKLKGQ
+1284 LSKSIK
-1291 SNEQDNVRESSLK
+1291 E
-1304 YIRENWDEVS
+1304 
-1314 KKPPYIEV
+1314 
-1322 AYNGEASVSEGNHRI
+1322 
-1337 MVAAEKGLKS
+1337 
-1347 LPVRIRYFDGGQ
+1347 
-1359 RRDGP
+1359 
-1364 LSPARITSLN
+1364 
-1374 ELGPA
+1374 
-1379 DLILEDKLTDTAEK
+1379 TAEQI
-1393 VKEKAK
+1393 KEKARQAQ
-1399 EVLQKRGPLKLAP
+1399 QKRSPLKLAP

-1506 KALEPVGTEVDNFMI
+1506 KVLEPVGTEVDNFMI

-1530 LQQEGKI
+1530 LQREGKI
-1537 PSIPSE
+1537 PSIPE
-1543 LIAEKNN
+1543 DLIAEKNN

-1587 LIDQKGY
+1587 LIDQNGY
-1594 DKFAS
+1594 DKFSS

-1625 SQYFSKQLKGGEK
+1625 SQYFSKQLKGGER

-1666 TIQSASSFRLGDT
+1666 TIQSASRFRLGDT

-1736 LQYGVTLSPAFKVN
+1736 LQFGVTLSPAFKVN

-1758 AMAVSGLNKNPI
+1758 AMAVTELNKNPI
-1770 TNVLTGVSIFDK
+1770 TNVLNGVSIFNK

-1807 SKLLKRL
+1807 SKLIKRL
-1814 IEKGIDRDT
+1814 IEKGINRDT

-1830 IKKGLRMAW
+1830 IRKGLRMAW
-1839 EKYQDWGNASEAAN
+1839 DKYQDWGNASEAAN

-1860 LRDKGLS
+1860 LRDKGMS

-1918 SRALYNVATGKEI
+1918 SRVLYNVATGKEI

-1938 AEAFSVVTGAVMLAS
+1938 AEAFGLVTGAVMLAS
-1953 MALYLSFKDDEEY
+1953 MALYLTFKDDEEY

-2007 LEQVIDEG
+2007 LEQVVDEG
-2015 AEGKQMTDAIKRLL
+2015 AEGKQFTDALKRMV

-2039 QMFKPLLDLYANK
+2039 QMFKPLIDLYANK

-2064 LERLSKQERVNDNTS
+2064 LERLSKQERINDNTS
-2079 ALAIALGGISTIFPE
+2079 PLAIALGGISKAVAAISLE
-2094 KFELSPVQVDYAI
+2094 KAELSPVQIDYAI

-2119 TTSTYA
+2119 TISTYA
-2125 VMPFKEGA
+2125 VMPFREGA

-2178 YAETGDAE
+2178 YAEVGDAE

-2194 KGDQIALA
+2194 KGDKIALA
-2202 KFYEKTADNMAN
+2202 KFYDKTAKNMSEI
-2214 VRKQIRVIMADT
+2214 RKQIRVIMADT

-2254 RKSFK
+2254 RKQFR

>member
-1 MPVYEYQGQH
+1 MANMNDLYDALRRADAAGDTESARKLAEYIRSLQA
-11 YDLPDT
+11 
-17 DPALAKQ
+17 PAP
-24 KILAYLAKQQPPS
+24 QPPS
-37 KERTY
+37 KQRTY

-68 GLATGDMRRTGALGV
+68 GLATGDMSRTGALGV

-151 FGAAKIAKGAT
+151 FGAAKIAKGVT
-162 AARGAGEVAAAQA
+162 AAKGAEAAAQA

-231 ISLLAQRLPGAR
+231 ISVLAQRLPGAK
-243 ALEESFAGV
+243 ALEETFAGV
-252 PGVGGRA
+252 PGTAGRA
-259 ARASRGA
+259 ARVSRGA
-266 LGESASEVTEEVGGR
+266 LGESAGEITEEVGGR

-295 SLTEGLGETAGMSAI
+295 SLTEGLGETAGMAAI

-325 APPEAPT
+325 QPPEAPV
-332 IEQPPPPP
+332 IEPPPPAP
-340 PTPEQQRIEQV
+340 ITSPEQQRIEQT
-351 TGVQRQPAVGIE
+351 TGVERPAAVGIE
-363 GLLSAQEAARQ
+363 GLLSAEEAERQRIAMLRERSDEAARQ
-374 EAERAP
+374 QAERA
-380 LQPGQAR
+380 R
-387 ATLPEFERG
+387 TEG
-396 VTSLLRPGETRAEP
+396 VIGETQFPVSVPETPRFEP
-410 LPEFQTSKYGLRPGE
+410 EPVTKTQEELAAQQ
-425 ARVEGEMPSFEA
+425 
-437 PATAEVRQVQEDVA
+437 AEVDRRRQ
-451 AREKIARDAEAKRV
+451 EA
-465 REVQTVPGEARS
+465 G
-477 ATDEMLEIIR
+477 
-487 RIQLADLPNT
+487 
-497 PEPLSTEERNYLR
+497 
-510 NRLIELQQQAK
+510 
-521 PQPRVGPESRPEAKT
+521 
-536 EGTLGQLPTATAPEV
+536 LPTA
-551 LAQRQAEVEKRRAE
+551 AQQRA
-565 AGFPT
+565 
-570 AEQRR
+570 
-575 EGIRVV
+575 GITEV
-581 EKPKAPKSP
+581 EKPKIAQSSPLPKL
-590 VPRLADPRPMTQE
+590 VDPRPLTEQ
-603 QANARLGVMRSILT
+603 QANARLGVLRDMLSIE
-617 NQGGDPN
+617 GGDPN
-624 SLGIVPHPSASGK
+624 SLGIVPHPTVQGK

-649 SAETQATAFGTPE
+649 SPETQATAFGTPE

-713 SLPPLTFLGSPEA
+713 SLPPLTFLGSPGA
-726 KIAQQQIPG
+726 KISQQPIAG
-735 PTIQQVQMPKPRG
+735 PTLEGVRDVFDRPITNVAKPPPKPYDVPTPSVPFSSTTWNVSAG
-748 ERELPPPLQ
+748 QVEPTSNLELPAIQFLNNPS
-757 PRAEPPPAPV
+757 V
-767 EPPPAA
+767 
-773 TGPVKTFDEFKQA
+773 D
-786 FPVDYKSAEVERLHY
+786 PVDYYIRMLTNLTNIDPASLTTNEEKSQFQKIKTFLEAYSQNKIPRSFIENALKRTGPTGTPVTQQPPTQQPPTTGQEAEVTTLEEFKKRMPVLRQNAEVEAANLAGDLKKLGEALAKSSNPAIARVGELTNLIVGKVTLKKPRKLAAGVAGQYAYADDSIQMDRSYAGDEHTSAHEIIHGLVAKSQRFPGPKQKRY
-801 AKDFGGMIDYFKNH
+801 AKDLQTLYEHVRTELNKQGMGWGRGYKTQVYGLLNEREF
-815 ANPIY
+815 A
-820 RRVAELSEP
+820 SEAMTN
-829 LRKKVKLL
+829 
-837 RPQNIGAKGMYVPS
+837 Q
-851 KDQIVMGTR
+851 
-860 YAGSEKTTIHEM
+860 
-872 VHALVARQQ
+872 
-881 LVPGPQS
+881 
-888 RKFVQ
+888 
-893 DIKKLREYA
+893 
-902 YKELKKRGKLKD
+902 
-914 PNTGGEWYA
+914 
-923 FNTDTDTQRVGIEFV
+923 
-938 TEALAYPEFQYEL
+938 EFQFML
-951 MQIPYSQSQ
+951 MKIPYKGKKSAWSQ
-960 SVWSKFVEL
+960 FVSI
-969 VADLLGIQNKTALSE
+969 VANLLGIKDTNALSE
-984 ILSLVESLSQT
+984 AMLLIENLAKAGRPLKTPIDPSLV
-995 PRPSFGRMPDVV
+995 
-1007 LPSQPDA
+1007 DA
-1014 LALKDAS
+1014 
-1021 ARDIGSTFKPRT
+1021 
-1033 KPDPKQT
+1033 
-1040 VKAYKL
+1040 
-1046 FRVDPRKPGQLFPLF
+1046 RV
-1061 VSANDP
+1061 
-1067 VGIGT
+1067 
-1072 WLDAGTGKST
+1072 T
-1082 AEGKVKS
+1082 AE
-1089 KLGPLAFRPGW
+1089 
-1100 HAGDL
+1100 
-1105 PIATHIGGKSKS
+1105 
-1117 DLTAPDIRPE
+1117 
-1127 NQVWAEVELA
+1127 Q
-1137 ADRDWQS
+1137 
-1144 EANKRGTNAQGK
+1144 
-1156 LISVRAHITD
+1156 
-1166 QLPEDGYYRYKTNPN
+1166 
-1181 MTGNWLISG
+1181 
-1190 SMKVNRILSDEEV
+1190 
-1203 RSINAEAGAAD
+1203 
-1214 LPRQK
+1214 
-1219 PFDAAKYGFEN
+1219 
-1230 KTSQQ
+1230 
-1235 QLIEDIPNED
+1235 
-1245 WLQGKID
+1245 
-1252 YAIQKGRNSY
+1252 
-1262 GVPHRGTITGYFDK
+1262 
-1276 PVEVPVGV
+1276 
-1284 LSKLKGQ
+1284 
-1291 SNEQDNVRESSLK
+1291 
-1304 YIRENWDEVS
+1304 
-1314 KKPPYIEV
+1314 
-1322 AYNGEASVSEGNHRI
+1322 
-1337 MVAAEKGLKS
+1337 
-1347 LPVRIRYFDGGQ
+1347 
-1359 RRDGP
+1359 
-1364 LSPARITSLN
+1364 
-1374 ELGPA
+1374 
-1379 DLILEDKLTDTAEK
+1379 

-1399 EVLQKRGPLKLAP
+1399 QALQKRGPLKLAP
-1412 QVSAEA
+1412 QVSEETAT
-1418 AEKFQQ
+1418 KLQQ

-1506 KALEPVGTEVDNFMI
+1506 KVLEPVGTEVDNFMI

-1530 LQQEGKI
+1530 LQREGKI
-1537 PSIPSE
+1537 PSIPE
-1543 LIAEKNN
+1543 DLIAEKNN

-1587 LIDQKGY
+1587 LIDQNGY
-1594 DKFAS
+1594 DKFSS

-1625 SQYFSKQLKGGEK
+1625 SQYFSKQLKGGER

-1666 TIQSASSFRLGDT
+1666 TIQSASRFRLGDT

-1736 LQYGVTLSPAFKVN
+1736 LQFGVTLSPAFKVN

-1758 AMAVSGLNKNPI
+1758 AMAVTELNKNPI
-1770 TNVLTGVSIFDK
+1770 ANVLNGVSIFNK

-1807 SKLLKRL
+1807 SKLIKRL
-1814 IEKGIDRDT
+1814 IEKGINRDT

-1830 IKKGLRMAW
+1830 IRKGLRMAW
-1839 EKYQDWGNASEAAN
+1839 DKYQDWGNASEAAN

-1860 LRDKGLS
+1860 LRDKGMS

-1918 SRALYNVATGKEI
+1918 SRVLYNVATGKEI

-1938 AEAFSVVTGAVMLAS
+1938 AEAFGLVTGAVMLAS
-1953 MALYLSFKDDEEY
+1953 MALYLTFKDDEEY

-2007 LEQVIDEG
+2007 LEQVVDEG
-2015 AEGKQMTDAIKRLL
+2015 AEGKQFTDALTRML

-2039 QMFKPLLDLYANK
+2039 QMVKPLLDLYANK

-2064 LERLSKQERVNDNTS
+2064 LERLSKQERINDNTS
-2079 ALAIALGGISTIFPE
+2079 ALAIALGGISTVFPE
-2094 KFELSPVQVDYAI
+2094 KFQLSPVQVDYAI

-2125 VMPFKEGA
+2125 VMPFKEGS

-2178 YAETGDAE
+2178 YAEVGDAE

-2194 KGDQIALA
+2194 KGDKIALA
-2202 KFYEKTADNMAN
+2202 KFYDKTAKNMSEI
-2214 VRKQIRVIMADT
+2214 RKQIRVVMADT

>member
-1 MPVYEYQGQH
+1 MPTYVYQGQE
-11 YDLPDT
+11 YEIQT
-17 DPALAKQ
+17 NDPLLAKQ

-37 KERTY
+37 KQRTY

-68 GLATGDMRRTGALGV
+68 GLATGDMSRTGALGV

-151 FGAAKIAKGAT
+151 FGAAKIAKGVT
-162 AARGAGEVAAAQA
+162 AAKGAEAAAQA
-175 GVRGAIG
+175 GVRGAVG

-231 ISLLAQRLPGAR
+231 ISVLAQRLPGAK
-243 ALEESFAGV
+243 ALEETFAGV
-252 PGVGGRA
+252 PGTAGRA
-259 ARASRGA
+259 ARVSRGA
-266 LGESASEVTEEVGGR
+266 LGESAGEITEEVGGR

-295 SLTEGLGETAGMSAI
+295 SLTEGLGETAGMAAI

-325 APPEAPT
+325 QPPEAPV
-332 IEQPPPPP
+332 IEPPPPP
-340 PTPEQQRIEQV
+340 PITSPEQQRIEQT
-351 TGVQRQPAVGIE
+351 TGVERPSAVGIE
-363 GLLSAQEAARQ
+363 GLLSAEEAERQRIAMLRERSDEAARQ
-374 EAERAP
+374 QAERA
-380 LQPGQAR
+380 R
-387 ATLPEFERG
+387 TEG
-396 VTSLLRPGETRAEP
+396 VIGETQFPVSVPETPRFEP
-410 LPEFQTSKYGLRPGE
+410 EPVTKTQEELAAQQ
-425 ARVEGEMPSFEA
+425 
-437 PATAEVRQVQEDVA
+437 AEVDRRRQ
-451 AREKIARDAEAKRV
+451 EA
-465 REVQTVPGEARS
+465 G
-477 ATDEMLEIIR
+477 
-487 RIQLADLPNT
+487 
-497 PEPLSTEERNYLR
+497 
-510 NRLIELQQQAK
+510 
-521 PQPRVGPESRPEAKT
+521 
-536 EGTLGQLPTATAPEV
+536 LPTA
-551 LAQRQAEVEKRRAE
+551 AQQRA
-565 AGFPT
+565 
-570 AEQRR
+570 
-575 EGIRVV
+575 GITEV
-581 EKPKAPKSP
+581 EKPKIAQSSP
-590 VPRLADPRPMTQE
+590 VPKLVDPRPLTEQ
-603 QANARLGVMRSILT
+603 QANARLGVLRDMLSIE
-617 NQGGDPN
+617 GGDPN
-624 SLGIVPHPSASGK
+624 SLGIVPHPTVQGK

-649 SAETQATAFGTPE
+649 SPETQATAFGTPE

-713 SLPPLTFLGSPEA
+713 SLPPLTFLGSPGA
-726 KIAQQQIPG
+726 KISQQPIAG
-735 PTIQQVQMPKPRG
+735 PTLEGVRDVFDRPITNVAKPPPKPYDVPTPSVPFSSTTWNVSAG
-748 ERELPPPLQ
+748 QVEPTSNLELPAIQFLNNPS
-757 PRAEPPPAPV
+757 V
-767 EPPPAA
+767 
-773 TGPVKTFDEFKQA
+773 D
-786 FPVDYKSAEVERLHY
+786 PVDYYIRMLTNLTNIDPASLTTNEEKSQFQKIKTFLEAYSQNKIPRSFIENALKRTGPTGTPVTQQPPTQQPPTTGQEAEVTTLEEFKKRMPVLRQNAEVEAANLAGDLKKLGEALAKSSNPAIARVGELTNLIVGKVTLKKPRKLAAGVAGQYAYADDSIQMDRSYAGDEHTSAHEIIHGLVAKSQRFPGPKQKRY
-801 AKDFGGMIDYFKNH
+801 AKDLQTLYEHVRTELNKQGMGWGRGYKTQVYGLLNEREF
-815 ANPIY
+815 A
-820 RRVAELSEP
+820 SEAMTN
-829 LRKKVKLL
+829 
-837 RPQNIGAKGMYVPS
+837 Q
-851 KDQIVMGTR
+851 
-860 YAGSEKTTIHEM
+860 
-872 VHALVARQQ
+872 
-881 LVPGPQS
+881 
-888 RKFVQ
+888 
-893 DIKKLREYA
+893 
-902 YKELKKRGKLKD
+902 
-914 PNTGGEWYA
+914 
-923 FNTDTDTQRVGIEFV
+923 
-938 TEALAYPEFQYEL
+938 EFQFML
-951 MQIPYSQSQ
+951 MKIPYKGKKSAWSQ
-960 SVWSKFVEL
+960 FVSI
-969 VADLLGIQNKTALSE
+969 VANLLGIKDTNALSE
-984 ILSLVESLSQT
+984 AMLLIENLAKAGRPLKTPFDPSLV
-995 PRPSFGRMPDVV
+995 
-1007 LPSQPDA
+1007 DA
-1014 LALKDAS
+1014 
-1021 ARDIGSTFKPRT
+1021 
-1033 KPDPKQT
+1033 
-1040 VKAYKL
+1040 
-1046 FRVDPRKPGQLFPLF
+1046 RV
-1061 VSANDP
+1061 
-1067 VGIGT
+1067 
-1072 WLDAGTGKST
+1072 T
-1082 AEGKVKS
+1082 AE
-1089 KLGPLAFRPGW
+1089 
-1100 HAGDL
+1100 
-1105 PIATHIGGKSKS
+1105 
-1117 DLTAPDIRPE
+1117 
-1127 NQVWAEVELA
+1127 Q
-1137 ADRDWQS
+1137 
-1144 EANKRGTNAQGK
+1144 
-1156 LISVRAHITD
+1156 
-1166 QLPEDGYYRYKTNPN
+1166 
-1181 MTGNWLISG
+1181 
-1190 SMKVNRILSDEEV
+1190 
-1203 RSINAEAGAAD
+1203 
-1214 LPRQK
+1214 
-1219 PFDAAKYGFEN
+1219 
-1230 KTSQQ
+1230 
-1235 QLIEDIPNED
+1235 
-1245 WLQGKID
+1245 
-1252 YAIQKGRNSY
+1252 
-1262 GVPHRGTITGYFDK
+1262 
-1276 PVEVPVGV
+1276 
-1284 LSKLKGQ
+1284 
-1291 SNEQDNVRESSLK
+1291 
-1304 YIRENWDEVS
+1304 
-1314 KKPPYIEV
+1314 
-1322 AYNGEASVSEGNHRI
+1322 
-1337 MVAAEKGLKS
+1337 
-1347 LPVRIRYFDGGQ
+1347 
-1359 RRDGP
+1359 
-1364 LSPARITSLN
+1364 
-1374 ELGPA
+1374 
-1379 DLILEDKLTDTAEK
+1379 

-1399 EVLQKRGPLKLAP
+1399 QALQKRGPLKLAP

-1418 AEKFQQ
+1418 AEKLQQ

-1506 KALEPVGTEVDNFMI
+1506 KVLEPVGTEVDNFMI

-1530 LQQEGKI
+1530 LQREGKI
-1537 PSIPSE
+1537 PSIPE
-1543 LIAEKNN
+1543 DLIAEKNN

-1594 DKFAS
+1594 DKFSS

-1625 SQYFSKQLKGGEK
+1625 SQYFSKQLKGGER

-1666 TIQSASSFRLGDT
+1666 TIQSASRFRLGDT

-1736 LQYGVTLSPAFKVN
+1736 LQFGVTLSPAFKVN

-1758 AMAVSGLNKNPI
+1758 AMAVTELNKNPI
-1770 TNVLTGVSIFDK
+1770 ANVLNGVSIFNK

-1807 SKLLKRL
+1807 SKLIKRL
-1814 IEKGIDRDT
+1814 IEKGINRDT

-1830 IKKGLRMAW
+1830 IRKGLRMAW
-1839 EKYQDWGNASEAAN
+1839 DKYQDWGNASEAAN

-1860 LRDKGLS
+1860 LRYKGMS

-1918 SRALYNVATGKEI
+1918 SRVLYNVATGKEI

-1938 AEAFSVVTGAVMLAS
+1938 AEAFGLVTGAVMLAS
-1953 MALYLSFKDDEEY
+1953 MALYLTFKDDEEY

-2007 LEQVIDEG
+2007 LEQVVDEG
-2015 AEGKQMTDAIKRLL
+2015 AEGKQFTDALTRML

-2039 QMFKPLLDLYANK
+2039 QMVKPLLDLYANK

-2079 ALAIALGGISTIFPE
+2079 ALAIALGGISTVFPE
-2094 KFELSPVQVDYAI
+2094 KFQLSPVQVDYAI

-2125 VMPFKEGA
+2125 VMPFKEGS

-2178 YAETGDAE
+2178 YAEVGDAE

-2194 KGDQIALA
+2194 KGDKIALA
-2202 KFYEKTADNMAN
+2202 KFYDKTAKNMSEI
-2214 VRKQIRVIMADT
+2214 RKQIRVIMADT

-2237 DRMKMIIAEL
+2237 DRMKMVIAEL

>member
-1 MPVYEYQGQH
+1 MANMNDLYDALRRADAAGDTESARKLAEYIRSLQA
-11 YDLPDT
+11 
-17 DPALAKQ
+17 PAP
-24 KILAYLAKQQPPS
+24 QPPS
-37 KERTY
+37 KQRTY

-68 GLATGDMRRTGALGV
+68 GLATGDMSRTGALGV

-151 FGAAKIAKGAT
+151 FGAAKIAKGVT
-162 AARGAGEVAAAQA
+162 AAKGAEAAAQA
-175 GVRGAIG
+175 GVRGAVG

-231 ISLLAQRLPGAR
+231 ISVLAQRLPGAK
-243 ALEESFAGV
+243 ALEETFAGV
-252 PGVGGRA
+252 PGTAGRA
-259 ARASRGA
+259 ARVSRGA
-266 LGESASEVTEEVGGR
+266 LGESAGEITEEVGGR

-295 SLTEGLGETAGMSAI
+295 SLTEGLGETAGMAAI

-325 APPEAPT
+325 QPPEAPV
-332 IEQPPPPP
+332 IEPSPPPPI
-340 PTPEQQRIEQV
+340 TSPEQQRIEQT
-351 TGVQRQPAVGIE
+351 TGVERPAAVGIE
-363 GLLSAQEAARQ
+363 GLLSAEEAERQRIAMLRERSDEAARQ
-374 EAERAP
+374 QAERA
-380 LQPGQAR
+380 R
-387 ATLPEFERG
+387 TEG
-396 VTSLLRPGETRAEP
+396 VIGETQFPVSVPETPRFEP
-410 LPEFQTSKYGLRPGE
+410 EPVTKTQEELAAQQ
-425 ARVEGEMPSFEA
+425 
-437 PATAEVRQVQEDVA
+437 AEVDRRRQ
-451 AREKIARDAEAKRV
+451 EA
-465 REVQTVPGEARS
+465 G
-477 ATDEMLEIIR
+477 
-487 RIQLADLPNT
+487 
-497 PEPLSTEERNYLR
+497 
-510 NRLIELQQQAK
+510 
-521 PQPRVGPESRPEAKT
+521 
-536 EGTLGQLPTATAPEV
+536 LPTA
-551 LAQRQAEVEKRRAE
+551 AQQRA
-565 AGFPT
+565 
-570 AEQRR
+570 
-575 EGIRVV
+575 GITEV
-581 EKPKAPKSP
+581 EKPKIAQSSP
-590 VPRLADPRPMTQE
+590 VPKLVDPRPLTEQ
-603 QANARLGVMRSILT
+603 QANARLGVLRDMLSIE
-617 NQGGDPN
+617 GGDPN
-624 SLGIVPHPSASGK
+624 SLGIVPHPTVQGK

-649 SAETQATAFGTPE
+649 SPETQATAFGTPE

-748 ERELPPPLQ
+748 ERELPPPL
-757 PRAEPPPAPV
+757 PPKAEPPPVEPPPV
-767 EPPPAA
+767 EPPAA
-773 TGPVKTFDEFKQA
+773 TGPVKTFDEFKQS
-786 FPVDYKSAEVERLHY
+786 FPVDYNSAEIEKLHY
-801 AKDFGGMIDYFKNH
+801 AKDFGGIIDYFKNH
-815 ANPIY
+815 SNPIY
-820 RRVAELSEP
+820 RRVAELAEP
-829 LRKKVKLL
+829 LRKKVKIA
-837 RPQNIGAKGMYVPS
+837 RPQLIGGKGQYQPS
-851 KDQIVMGTR
+851 RDTITMNPR
-860 YAGSEKTTIHEM
+860 FAGSEKTTIHEI
-872 VHALVARQQ
+872 VHALVVHQQ
-881 LVPGPQS
+881 ISPGPQS

-893 DIKKLREYA
+893 EIKKLRDYA
-902 YKELKKRGKLKD
+902 YKELKKRGKLID
-914 PNTGGEWYA
+914 PNTGSVWYA
-923 FNTDTDTQRVGIEFV
+923 FDTRTDPGKVGIEFV
-938 TEALAYPEFQYEL
+938 TEALAYPEFQYVL
-951 MQIPYSQSQ
+951 MQIPYTQSQ
-960 SVWSKFVEL
+960 SVWSKFVQL
-969 VADLLGIQNKTALSE
+969 VADVLGIQNKTALSE

-995 PRPSFGRMPDVV
+995 QRPGFGKIPDIV

-1014 LALKDAS
+1014 MALKDAS
-1021 ARDIGSTFKPRT
+1021 AKDIGSTFKPRT
-1033 KPDPKQT
+1033 KPDPEKT

-1067 VGIGT
+1067 VDVGT

-1137 ADRDWQS
+1137 ADRDWQA

-1156 LISVRAHITD
+1156 LIPVRAHITD

-1203 RSINAEAGAAD
+1203 RAINAEAGVAD
-1214 LPRQK
+1214 LPRQQ
-1219 PFDAAKYGFEN
+1219 PFDAAKYGF
-1230 KTSQQ
+1230 S
-1235 QLIEDIPNED
+1235 ED
-1245 WLQGKID
+1245 L
-1252 YAIQKGRNSY
+1252 
-1262 GVPHRGTITGYFDK
+1262 V
-1276 PVEVPVGV
+1276 
-1284 LSKLKGQ
+1284 
-1291 SNEQDNVRESSLK
+1291 
-1304 YIRENWDEVS
+1304 
-1314 KKPPYIEV
+1314 
-1322 AYNGEASVSEGNHRI
+1322 
-1337 MVAAEKGLKS
+1337 
-1347 LPVRIRYFDGGQ
+1347 
-1359 RRDGP
+1359 
-1364 LSPARITSLN
+1364 
-1374 ELGPA
+1374 
-1379 DLILEDKLTDTAEK
+1379 LEDKLSETAEQ
-1393 VKEKAK
+1393 VKEKARQA
-1399 EVLQKRGPLKLAP
+1399 LQKRGPLKLAP

-1418 AEKFQQ
+1418 AEKLQQ

-1506 KALEPVGTEVDNFMI
+1506 KVLEPVGTEVDNFMI

-1530 LQQEGKI
+1530 LQREGKI
-1537 PSIPSE
+1537 PSIPE
-1543 LIAEKNN
+1543 DLIAEKNN

-1587 LIDQKGY
+1587 LIDQNGY
-1594 DKFAS
+1594 DKFSS

-1625 SQYFSKQLKGGEK
+1625 SQYFSKQLKGGER

-1666 TIQSASSFRLGDT
+1666 TIQSASRFRLGDT

-1736 LQYGVTLSPAFKVN
+1736 LQFGVTLSPAFKVN

-1758 AMAVSGLNKNPI
+1758 AMAVTELNKNPI
-1770 TNVLTGVSIFDK
+1770 TNVLNGVSIFNKD
-1782 NDPTYISALAGG
+1782 DPTYISALAGG

-1807 SKLLKRL
+1807 SKLIKRL
-1814 IEKGIDRDT
+1814 IEKGINRDT

-1830 IKKGLRMAW
+1830 IRKGLRIAW
-1839 EKYQDWGNASEAAN
+1839 DKYQDWGNASEAAN

-1860 LRDKGLS
+1860 LRDKGMS

-1918 SRALYNVATGKEI
+1918 SRVLYNVATGKEI

-1938 AEAFSVVTGAVMLAS
+1938 AEAFGLVTGAVMLAS
-1953 MALYLSFKDDEEY
+1953 MALYLTFKDDEEY

-2007 LEQVIDEG
+2007 LEQVVDEG
-2015 AEGKQMTDAIKRLL
+2015 AEGKQFTDALTRML

-2039 QMFKPLLDLYANK
+2039 QMVKPLLDLYANK

-2064 LERLSKQERVNDNTS
+2064 LERLSKQERINDNTS

-2094 KFELSPVQVDYAI
+2094 KFQLSPVQVDYAI

-2125 VMPFKEGA
+2125 VMPFKEGS

-2178 YAETGDAE
+2178 YAEVGDAE

-2194 KGDQIALA
+2194 KGDKIALA
-2202 KFYEKTADNMAN
+2202 KFYDKTAKNMSEI
-2214 VRKQIRVIMADT
+2214 RKQIRVVMADT

-2247 AKQAEEA
+2247 AKQAEDA